1 MNKNYLMLLALV
13 ALGLSACRSDERTP
27 SGGGYLAVR
36 VAADNEVVSAASRAE
51 GDGIPDVGDFSLSI
65 AKENGELVSKWDKFS
80 DYDAEATVVPVG
92 TYTVSAS
99 YGDATTEGFDGL
111 SYAGSTTANV
121 AEGETTDVTID
132 CTINK
137 ARVSISYTDA
147 FKSYFTSYSAYVSSS
162 RGNKIDYTADETRA
176 AYFTPGNLDV
186 YLNVTR
192 PGVSGSVALKVKT
205 LAAEVKHE
213 YRLTMDVDAGTS
225 TLNIIFNDDPE
236 STQNVEF
243 NISDAA
249 LNAPA
254 PTIVAHGFTSDEPM
268 EVVEGG
274 SVEGTLQAYLNAPS
288 GLASC
293 ELVTSSAA
301 LKAQG
306 WPEKVDL
313 MALSAEDQQKLTEL
327 GLVMKG
333 LGSTHDKI
341 ATVEFQNVVPYLY
354 CTGDGNE
361 EHSFTLT
368 ATDVYG
374 KTTEPPLVLNVTS
387 CNNGFAVTLP
397 ESVPYGSNTMSFTM
411 NLEGD
416 ASKVKFYYSAY
427 GADQLFTEDNVSIF
441 SDGTTHTVTL
451 TYPDPLIDT
460 ESDVKFKAEY
470 GSKTIENT
478 FKVEDPAL
486 TLSLKNGDAD
496 VWAVPYLYCTGDGNE
511 EHSFTLTA
519 TDVYGKTTE
528 PPLVLNVTSCNN
540 GFAVTLPESVPY
552 GSNTMSFTMNLEG
565 DASKVKFYYS
575 AYGADQLFTED
586 NVSIFSDGTT
596 HTVTL
601 TYPDPLIDTESDVK
615 FKAEYGSKTIE
626 NTFKV
631 EDPALTL
638 SLKNGDADVWAKHVN
653 FQVAASAKSR
663 SSRTVS
669 ASTIE
674 IQYKD
679 SDDTWKKCENV
690 SFDGQNGFEIK
701 GLISNT
707 SYTFRAVYLQ
717 REYSNEQTIKTEE
730 ELGVPNAGMEEWFS
744 NKIAEDG
751 TDLSGNNKVYWNKWY
766 PWTENDEKSKGW
778 NTLNQTT
785 TQYGAK
791 PSTFLG
797 LPTSPYVGCCYTT
810 NSGTIRTDDKN
821 TGTYAALIRT
831 VGWGKGNTANAFSGN
846 MGTCENVTP
855 GELYLG
861 TYDVASHQPKYGYS
875 FVSRPSAIQFMYK
888 YQPKNAVDWF
898 EVMVEVKDASGNVL
912 ANKTITKTGEVSTYT
927 SEKIE
932 LEYTVAA
939 KAAILSIIFKSSG
952 NENCWGANT
961 DNLNP
966 PPGAN
971 LSDGEYVGS
980 QLYIDDVE
988 LIYEY

>member
-254 PTIVAHGFTSDEPM
+254 PTIVAHGFTSGKAM

-288 GLASC
+288 GLAGC

-374 KTTEPPLVLNVTS
+374 KTTETPLVLNVTS
-387 CNNGFAVTLP
+387 RNNGFAVILP

-427 GADQLFTEDNVSIF
+427 GADQLFTEENVSI
-441 SDGTTHTVTL
+441 SSEGTTHSVTL

-460 ESDVKFKAEY
+460 ESDVKFKAQY
-470 GSKTIENT
+470 GSKTIEKA
-478 FKVEDPAL
+478 FKVEDPEL

-496 VWAVPYLYCTGDGNE
+496 VWAT
-511 EHSFTLTA
+511 
-519 TDVYGKTTE
+519 K
-528 PPLVLNVTSCNN
+528 
-540 GFAVTLPESVPY
+540 
-552 GSNTMSFTMNLEG
+552 
-565 DASKVKFYYS
+565 
-575 AYGADQLFTED
+575 AY
-586 NVSIFSDGTT
+586 V
-596 HTVTL
+596 
-601 TYPDPLIDTESDVK
+601 
-615 FKAEYGSKTIE
+615 
-626 NTFKV
+626 KV
-631 EDPALTL
+631 E
-638 SLKNGDADVWAKHVN
+638 
-653 FQVAASAKSR
+653 ASAKSR
-663 SSRTVS
+663 ASRTIS
-669 ASTIE
+669 SSTVE

-679 SDDTWKKCENV
+679 GEVWKVWPNQSYDSE
-690 SFDGQNGFEIK
+690 K
-701 GLISNT
+701 GLFLLTGMGEGATDTNGVAYTLRAAYKRSGEVVTYSGELPITTEAKTQIPNSGFDDWYTDSKEQWSVGLFKNIKWFFYYPFQQGDEGHWWSTNNERAQAWTVAPVYVTTCPAVIYTYDTRTGEGKAAEIHTSGSGGEYASTSTSMYPESAFAGSIFIGSYSWSDKSEHKSLGHSFNTRPLGLSFWYKYKPYKTDAFKVLVEVKSGETVIAAGEYVPEAYSSEDLEYQQHTISLEYTNSLLKAT
-707 SYTFRAVYLQ
+707 SISVQFLST
-717 REYSNEQTIKTEE
+717 NKTS
-730 ELGVPNAGMEEWFS
+730 F
-744 NKIAEDG
+744 
-751 TDLSGNNKVYWNKWY
+751 
-766 PWTENDEKSKGW
+766 TENDLQKNGTLTLTDCADSW
-778 NTLNQTT
+778 NAHF
-785 TQYGAK
+785 G
-791 PSTFLG
+791 SFL
-797 LPTSPYVGCCYTT
+797 
-810 NSGTIRTDDKN
+810 K
-821 TGTYAALIRT
+821 
-831 VGWGKGNTANAFSGN
+831 
-846 MGTCENVTP
+846 
-855 GELYLG
+855 
-861 TYDVASHQPKYGYS
+861 
-875 FVSRPSAIQFMYK
+875 
-888 YQPKNAVDWF
+888 
-898 EVMVEVKDASGNVL
+898 
-912 ANKTITKTGEVSTYT
+912 
-927 SEKIE
+927 
-932 LEYTVAA
+932 
-939 KAAILSIIFKSSG
+939 
-952 NENCWGANT
+952 
-961 DNLNP
+961 
-966 PPGAN
+966 
-971 LSDGEYVGS
+971 
-980 QLYIDDVE
+980 IDDVE
-988 LIYEY
+988 LIYE

>member
-176 AYFTPGNLDV
+176 AYFTPGDLDV

-254 PTIVAHGFTSDEPM
+254 PTIVAHGFTSDKAM

-288 GLASC
+288 GLAGC

-374 KTTEPPLVLNVTS
+374 KTTETPLVLNVTS
-387 CNNGFAVTLP
+387 RNNGFAVTLP

-427 GADQLFTEDNVSIF
+427 GADQLFTEDNVFIS

-460 ESDVKFKAEY
+460 ESDVKFKAQY
-470 GSKTIENT
+470 GSKTIEKA
-478 FKVEDPAL
+478 FKVEDPEL

-496 VWAVPYLYCTGDGNE
+496 VWAT
-511 EHSFTLTA
+511 
-519 TDVYGKTTE
+519 K
-528 PPLVLNVTSCNN
+528 
-540 GFAVTLPESVPY
+540 
-552 GSNTMSFTMNLEG
+552 
-565 DASKVKFYYS
+565 
-575 AYGADQLFTED
+575 AY
-586 NVSIFSDGTT
+586 V
-596 HTVTL
+596 
-601 TYPDPLIDTESDVK
+601 
-615 FKAEYGSKTIE
+615 
-626 NTFKV
+626 KV
-631 EDPALTL
+631 E
-638 SLKNGDADVWAKHVN
+638 
-653 FQVAASAKSR
+653 ASAKSR
-663 SSRTVS
+663 ASRTIS
-669 ASTIE
+669 SSTVE

-679 SDDTWKKCENV
+679 GEVWKVWPNQSYDSE
-690 SFDGQNGFEIK
+690 K
-701 GLISNT
+701 GLFLLTGMGEGATDTNGVAYTLRAAYKRSGEVVTYSGELPIITEAKTQIPNSGFDDWYTDSKEQWSVGLFKNIKWFFYYPFQQGDEGHWWSTNNERAQAWTVAPVYVTTCPAVIYTYDTRTGEGKAAEIHTSGSGGEYASTSTSMYPKSAFAGSIFIGSYSWSDKSEHKSLGHSFNTRPLGLSFWYKYKPYKTDAFKVLVEVKSGETVIAAGEYVPEAYSSEDLEYQQHTISLEYTNSLLKAT
-707 SYTFRAVYLQ
+707 SISVQFLST
-717 REYSNEQTIKTEE
+717 NKTS
-730 ELGVPNAGMEEWFS
+730 F
-744 NKIAEDG
+744 
-751 TDLSGNNKVYWNKWY
+751 
-766 PWTENDEKSKGW
+766 TENDLQKNGTLTLTDCADSW
-778 NTLNQTT
+778 NAHF
-785 TQYGAK
+785 G
-791 PSTFLG
+791 SFL
-797 LPTSPYVGCCYTT
+797 
-810 NSGTIRTDDKN
+810 K
-821 TGTYAALIRT
+821 
-831 VGWGKGNTANAFSGN
+831 
-846 MGTCENVTP
+846 
-855 GELYLG
+855 
-861 TYDVASHQPKYGYS
+861 
-875 FVSRPSAIQFMYK
+875 
-888 YQPKNAVDWF
+888 
-898 EVMVEVKDASGNVL
+898 
-912 ANKTITKTGEVSTYT
+912 
-927 SEKIE
+927 
-932 LEYTVAA
+932 
-939 KAAILSIIFKSSG
+939 
-952 NENCWGANT
+952 
-961 DNLNP
+961 
-966 PPGAN
+966 
-971 LSDGEYVGS
+971 
-980 QLYIDDVE
+980 IDDVE
-988 LIYEY
+988 LIYE

>member
-111 SYAGSTTANV
+111 SYVGSTTANV

-254 PTIVAHGFTSDEPM
+254 PTIVAHGFTSGEAM
-268 EVVEGG
+268 EVMEGG

-288 GLASC
+288 GLAGC

-374 KTTEPPLVLNVTS
+374 KTTETPLVLNVTS
-387 CNNGFAVTLP
+387 RNNGFAVTLP

-416 ASKVKFYYSAY
+416 ASKVKFYYY
-427 GADQLFTEDNVSIF
+427 NLGAFQLFTSENVSI
-441 SDGTTHTVTL
+441 SSEGTTHIVTL

-470 GSKTIENT
+470 GSKTIEKT
-478 FKVEDPAL
+478 FKVEDPEL
-486 TLSLKNGDAD
+486 TLSLKNGDVD
-496 VWAVPYLYCTGDGNE
+496 VWAT
-511 EHSFTLTA
+511 
-519 TDVYGKTTE
+519 K
-528 PPLVLNVTSCNN
+528 
-540 GFAVTLPESVPY
+540 
-552 GSNTMSFTMNLEG
+552 
-565 DASKVKFYYS
+565 
-575 AYGADQLFTED
+575 AY
-586 NVSIFSDGTT
+586 V
-596 HTVTL
+596 
-601 TYPDPLIDTESDVK
+601 
-615 FKAEYGSKTIE
+615 
-626 NTFKV
+626 KV
-631 EDPALTL
+631 E
-638 SLKNGDADVWAKHVN
+638 
-653 FQVAASAKSR
+653 ASAKSR
-663 SSRTVS
+663 ASRTIS
-669 ASTIE
+669 SSTVE

-679 SDDTWKKCENV
+679 GEVWKVWPNQSYDSE
-690 SFDGQNGFEIK
+690 K
-701 GLISNT
+701 GLFLLTGMGEGATDTNGVAYTLRAAYKRSGEVVTYSGELPITTEAKTQIPNSGFDDWYTDSKEQWSVGLFKNIKWFFYYPFQQGDEGHWWSTNNERAQAWTVAPVYVTTCPAVIYTYDTRTGEGKAAEIHTSGSGGEYASTSTSMYPESAFAGSIFIGSYSWSDKSEHKSLGHSFNT
-707 SYTFRAVYLQ
+707 R
-717 REYSNEQTIKTEE
+717 
-730 ELGVPNAGMEEWFS
+730 P
-744 NKIAEDG
+744 
-751 TDLSGNNKVYWNKWY
+751 
-766 PWTENDEKSKGW
+766 
-778 NTLNQTT
+778 
-785 TQYGAK
+785 
-791 PSTFLG
+791 LG
-797 LPTSPYVGCCYTT
+797 L
-810 NSGTIRTDDKN
+810 
-821 TGTYAALIRT
+821 
-831 VGWGKGNTANAFSGN
+831 
-846 MGTCENVTP
+846 
-855 GELYLG
+855 
-861 TYDVASHQPKYGYS
+861 S
-875 FVSRPSAIQFMYK
+875 FWYK
-888 YQPKNAVDWF
+888 YKPYKTDAFKVL
-898 EVMVEVKDASGNVL
+898 VEVKSG
-912 ANKTITKTGEVSTYT
+912 E
-927 SEKIE
+927 
-932 LEYTVAA
+932 TVIAA
-939 KAAILSIIFKSSG
+939 
-952 NENCWGANT
+952 
-961 DNLNP
+961 P
-966 PPGAN
+966 
-971 LSDGEYVGS
+971 
-980 QLYIDDVE
+980 
-988 LIYEY
+988 

>member
-111 SYAGSTTANV
+111 SYVGSTTANV

-254 PTIVAHGFTSDEPM
+254 PTIVAHGFTSGEAM

-274 SVEGTLQAYLNAPS
+274 SVEGTLQAYLNAPF
-288 GLASC
+288 GLAGC

-374 KTTEPPLVLNVTS
+374 KTTETPLVLNVTS
-387 CNNGFAVTLP
+387 RNNGFAVTLP

-416 ASKVKFYYSAY
+416 ASKVKFYYY
-427 GADQLFTEDNVSIF
+427 NLGAFQLFTSENVSI
-441 SDGTTHTVTL
+441 SSEGTTHTVTL

-470 GSKTIENT
+470 GSKTIEKT
-478 FKVEDPAL
+478 FKVEDPEL
-486 TLSLKNGDAD
+486 TLSLKNGDVD
-496 VWAVPYLYCTGDGNE
+496 VWAT
-511 EHSFTLTA
+511 
-519 TDVYGKTTE
+519 K
-528 PPLVLNVTSCNN
+528 
-540 GFAVTLPESVPY
+540 
-552 GSNTMSFTMNLEG
+552 
-565 DASKVKFYYS
+565 
-575 AYGADQLFTED
+575 AY
-586 NVSIFSDGTT
+586 V
-596 HTVTL
+596 
-601 TYPDPLIDTESDVK
+601 
-615 FKAEYGSKTIE
+615 
-626 NTFKV
+626 KV
-631 EDPALTL
+631 E
-638 SLKNGDADVWAKHVN
+638 
-653 FQVAASAKSR
+653 ASAKSR
-663 SSRTVS
+663 ASRTIS
-669 ASTIE
+669 SSTVE

-679 SDDTWKKCENV
+679 GEVWKVWPNQSYDSE
-690 SFDGQNGFEIK
+690 K
-701 GLISNT
+701 GLFLLTGMGEGATDTNGVAYTLRAAYKRSGEVVTYSGELPITTEAKTQIPNSGFDDWYTDSKEQWSVGLFKNIKWFFYYPFQQGDEGHWWSTNNERAQAWTVAPVYVTTCPAVIYTYDTRTGEGKAAEIHTSGSGGEYASTSTSMYPESAFAGSIFIGSYSWSDKSEHKSLGHSFNTRPLGLSFWYKYKPYKTDAFKVLVEVKSGETVIAAGEYVPEAYSSEDLEYQQHTISLEYTNSLLKAT
-707 SYTFRAVYLQ
+707 SISVQFLST
-717 REYSNEQTIKTEE
+717 NKTS
-730 ELGVPNAGMEEWFS
+730 F
-744 NKIAEDG
+744 
-751 TDLSGNNKVYWNKWY
+751 
-766 PWTENDEKSKGW
+766 TENDLQKNGTLTLTDCADSW
-778 NTLNQTT
+778 NAHF
-785 TQYGAK
+785 G
-791 PSTFLG
+791 SFL
-797 LPTSPYVGCCYTT
+797 
-810 NSGTIRTDDKN
+810 K
-821 TGTYAALIRT
+821 
-831 VGWGKGNTANAFSGN
+831 
-846 MGTCENVTP
+846 
-855 GELYLG
+855 
-861 TYDVASHQPKYGYS
+861 
-875 FVSRPSAIQFMYK
+875 
-888 YQPKNAVDWF
+888 
-898 EVMVEVKDASGNVL
+898 
-912 ANKTITKTGEVSTYT
+912 
-927 SEKIE
+927 
-932 LEYTVAA
+932 
-939 KAAILSIIFKSSG
+939 
-952 NENCWGANT
+952 
-961 DNLNP
+961 
-966 PPGAN
+966 
-971 LSDGEYVGS
+971 
-980 QLYIDDVE
+980 IDDVE
-988 LIYEY
+988 LIYE

>member
-36 VAADNEVVSAASRAE
+36 VAADNEVFSAASRAE

-254 PTIVAHGFTSDEPM
+254 PTIVAHGFTSGEAM

-288 GLASC
+288 GLTSC
-293 ELVTSSAA
+293 DLTTSSAA
-301 LKAQG
+301 LTALG
-306 WPEKVDL
+306 WPAKVDL

-361 EHSFTLT
+361 NHSFTLT

-374 KTTEPPLVLNVTS
+374 KTTKTSLVVTS
-387 CNNGFAVTLP
+387 RNNGFAVTLP

-416 ASKVKFYYSAY
+416 ASKVTFYYFDY
-427 GADQLFTEDNVSIF
+427 GDFQQFDAENVSI
-441 SDGTTHTVTL
+441 SSEGTTHTVTL
-451 TYPDPLIDT
+451 TFPDPLIDT
-460 ESDVKFKAEY
+460 ESDVQFKAEY
-470 GSKTIENT
+470 GSKTIE
-478 FKVEDPAL
+478 
-486 TLSLKNGDAD
+486 
-496 VWAVPYLYCTGDGNE
+496 
-511 EHSFTLTA
+511 
-519 TDVYGKTTE
+519 
-528 PPLVLNVTSCNN
+528 
-540 GFAVTLPESVPY
+540 
-552 GSNTMSFTMNLEG
+552 
-565 DASKVKFYYS
+565 
-575 AYGADQLFTED
+575 
-586 NVSIFSDGTT
+586 
-596 HTVTL
+596 
-601 TYPDPLIDTESDVK
+601 
-615 FKAEYGSKTIE
+615 KA
-626 NTFKV
+626 FKV

-653 FQVAASAKSR
+653 FQVSSNTDDGWVASADN
-663 SSRTVS
+663 V
-669 ASTIE
+669 I
-674 IQYKD
+674 IQYMDNKV
-679 SDDTWKKCENV
+679 WKNV
-690 SFDGQNGFEIK
+690 SFTYSTTGYEVT
-701 GLISNT
+701 GLSSGK
-707 SYTFRAVYLQ
+707 SYTFRVIGKDD
-717 REYSNEQTIKTEE
+717 QTKTSAFVDITTES
-730 ELGVPNAGMEEWFS
+730 ELSVPNAEMEDWHANPQ
-744 NKIAEDG
+744 NKNWEMWYVCN
-751 TDLSGNNKVYWNKWY
+751 SG
-766 PWTENDEKSKGW
+766 ENPVW
-778 NTLNQTT
+778 NTMNQLTT
-785 TQYGAK
+785 SDGGNYRYNA
-791 PSTFLG
+791 
-797 LPTSPYVGCCYTT
+797 
-810 NSGTIRTDDKN
+810 NSGTIRTEGKN
-821 TGTYAALIRT
+821 GGYAARIRA
-831 VGWGKGNTANAFSGN
+831 VGWGRNNAALGSANAKY
-846 MGTCENVTP
+846 GTV

-861 TYDVASHQPKYGYS
+861 YYDSEAKKAVYDGIEFTSRPKSLSFDYKYTPGKGGDQYYAEIVILNKQGDVATEIGRGLLRKGDSVQEWSSTSVDIVYTEEGKKLK
-875 FVSRPSAIQFMYK
+875 ATNMYI
-888 YQPKNAVDWF
+888 V
-898 EVMVEVKDASGNVL
+898 
-912 ANKTITKTGEVSTYT
+912 
-927 SEKIE
+927 
-932 LEYTVAA
+932 
-939 KAAILSIIFKSSG
+939 FKSGDKSDNSSFNTVPGFG
-952 NENCWGANT
+952 NF
-961 DNLNP
+961 
-966 PPGAN
+966 
-971 LSDGEYVGS
+971 SKGEYVGS
-980 QLYIDDVE
+980 EFFVDNIVLN
-988 LIYEY
+988 YE

>member
-111 SYAGSTTANV
+111 SYVGSTTANV

-254 PTIVAHGFTSDEPM
+254 PTIVAHGFTSGEAM
-268 EVVEGG
+268 EVMEGG

-288 GLASC
+288 GLAGC

-374 KTTEPPLVLNVTS
+374 KTTETPLVLNVTS
-387 CNNGFAVTLP
+387 RNNGFAVTLP

-416 ASKVKFYYSAY
+416 ASKVKSYYY
-427 GADQLFTEDNVSIF
+427 NLGAFQLFTSENVSI
-441 SDGTTHTVTL
+441 SSEGTTHIVTL

-470 GSKTIENT
+470 GSKTIEKT
-478 FKVEDPAL
+478 FKVEDPEL
-486 TLSLKNGDAD
+486 TLSLKNGDVD
-496 VWAVPYLYCTGDGNE
+496 VWAT
-511 EHSFTLTA
+511 
-519 TDVYGKTTE
+519 K
-528 PPLVLNVTSCNN
+528 
-540 GFAVTLPESVPY
+540 
-552 GSNTMSFTMNLEG
+552 
-565 DASKVKFYYS
+565 
-575 AYGADQLFTED
+575 AY
-586 NVSIFSDGTT
+586 V
-596 HTVTL
+596 
-601 TYPDPLIDTESDVK
+601 
-615 FKAEYGSKTIE
+615 
-626 NTFKV
+626 KV
-631 EDPALTL
+631 E
-638 SLKNGDADVWAKHVN
+638 
-653 FQVAASAKSR
+653 ASAKSR
-663 SSRTVS
+663 ASRTIS
-669 ASTIE
+669 SSTVE

-679 SDDTWKKCENV
+679 GEVWKVWPNQSYDSE
-690 SFDGQNGFEIK
+690 K
-701 GLISNT
+701 GLFLLTGMGEGATDTNGVAYTLRAAYKRSGEVVTYSGELPITTEAKTQIPNSGFDDWYTDSKEQWSVGLFKNIKWFFYYPFQQGDEGHWWSTNNERAQAWTVAPVYVTTCPAVIYTYDTRTGEGKAAEIHTSGSGGEYASTSTSMYPESAFAGSIFIGSYSWSDKSEHKSLGHSFNTRPLGLSFWYKYKPYKTDAFKVLVEVKSGETVIAAGEYVPEAYSSEDLEYQQHTISLEYTNSLLKAT
-707 SYTFRAVYLQ
+707 SISVQFLST
-717 REYSNEQTIKTEE
+717 NKTS
-730 ELGVPNAGMEEWFS
+730 F
-744 NKIAEDG
+744 
-751 TDLSGNNKVYWNKWY
+751 
-766 PWTENDEKSKGW
+766 TENDLQKNGTLTLTDCADSW
-778 NTLNQTT
+778 NAHF
-785 TQYGAK
+785 G
-791 PSTFLG
+791 SFL
-797 LPTSPYVGCCYTT
+797 
-810 NSGTIRTDDKN
+810 K
-821 TGTYAALIRT
+821 
-831 VGWGKGNTANAFSGN
+831 
-846 MGTCENVTP
+846 
-855 GELYLG
+855 
-861 TYDVASHQPKYGYS
+861 
-875 FVSRPSAIQFMYK
+875 
-888 YQPKNAVDWF
+888 
-898 EVMVEVKDASGNVL
+898 
-912 ANKTITKTGEVSTYT
+912 
-927 SEKIE
+927 
-932 LEYTVAA
+932 
-939 KAAILSIIFKSSG
+939 
-952 NENCWGANT
+952 
-961 DNLNP
+961 
-966 PPGAN
+966 
-971 LSDGEYVGS
+971 
-980 QLYIDDVE
+980 IDDVE
-988 LIYEY
+988 LIYE

>member
-36 VAADNEVVSAASRAE
+36 VAADNEVVSAASRVE
-51 GDGIPDVGDFSLSI
+51 GDGIPDVGDFCLSI

-254 PTIVAHGFTSDEPM
+254 PTIVAHGFTSDEAM
-268 EVVEGG
+268 AVVEGG

-288 GLASC
+288 GLAGC

-374 KTTEPPLVLNVTS
+374 KTTETSLVVTS
-387 CNNGFAVTLP
+387 RNNGFAVTLP

-416 ASKVKFYYSAY
+416 ASKVTFYYFAY
-427 GADQLFTEDNVSIF
+427 GAEQSFNAENVSIS

-460 ESDVKFKAEY
+460 ESDVKFKAQY
-470 GSKTIENT
+470 GSKTIEKA
-478 FKVEDPAL
+478 FKVEDP
-486 TLSLKNGDAD
+486 
-496 VWAVPYLYCTGDGNE
+496 E
-511 EHSFTLTA
+511 
-519 TDVYGKTTE
+519 
-528 PPLVLNVTSCNN
+528 
-540 GFAVTLPESVPY
+540 
-552 GSNTMSFTMNLEG
+552 
-565 DASKVKFYYS
+565 
-575 AYGADQLFTED
+575 
-586 NVSIFSDGTT
+586 
-596 HTVTL
+596 
-601 TYPDPLIDTESDVK
+601 
-615 FKAEYGSKTIE
+615 
-626 NTFKV
+626 
-631 EDPALTL
+631 LTL

-653 FQVAASAKSR
+653 FQVSSNTDDGWVASADN
-663 SSRTVS
+663 V
-669 ASTIE
+669 I
-674 IQYKD
+674 IQYMDNKV
-679 SDDTWKKCENV
+679 WKNV
-690 SFDGQNGFEIK
+690 SFTYSTTGYEVTGLSSGQ
-701 GLISNT
+701 
-707 SYTFRAVYLQ
+707 SYTFRVIGKDD
-717 REYSNEQTIKTEE
+717 QTKTSAFVDITTES
-730 ELGVPNAGMEEWFS
+730 ELSVPNAEMEDWHANPQ
-744 NKIAEDG
+744 NKNWEMWYVCN
-751 TDLSGNNKVYWNKWY
+751 SG
-766 PWTENDEKSKGW
+766 ENPVW
-778 NTLNQTT
+778 NTMNQLTT
-785 TQYGAK
+785 SDGGNYRYNA
-791 PSTFLG
+791 
-797 LPTSPYVGCCYTT
+797 
-810 NSGTIRTDDKN
+810 NSGTIRTDGKN
-821 TGTYAALIRT
+821 GGYAARIRA
-831 VGWGKGNTANAFSGN
+831 VGWGRNNAALGSANAKY
-846 MGTCENVTP
+846 GTV

-861 TYDVASHQPKYGYS
+861 YYDSEAKKAVYDGIEFTSRPKSLSFDYKYTPGKGGDQYYAEIVILNKQGDVATEIGRGLLRKGDSVQEWSSTSVDIVYTEEGKKLK
-875 FVSRPSAIQFMYK
+875 ATNMYI
-888 YQPKNAVDWF
+888 V
-898 EVMVEVKDASGNVL
+898 
-912 ANKTITKTGEVSTYT
+912 
-927 SEKIE
+927 
-932 LEYTVAA
+932 
-939 KAAILSIIFKSSG
+939 FKSGDKSD
-952 NENCWGANT
+952 NSSFNT
-961 DNLNP
+961 V
-966 PPGAN
+966 PGFGN
-971 LSDGEYVGS
+971 LSKGEYVGS
-980 QLYIDDVE
+980 EFFVDNIVLN
-988 LIYEY
+988 YE

>member
-254 PTIVAHGFTSDEPM
+254 PTIVAHGFTSGEEPM

-288 GLASC
+288 GLAGC

-361 EHSFTLT
+361 KHSFTLT

-387 CNNGFAVTLP
+387 RNNGFAVTLP

-416 ASKVKFYYSAY
+416 ASKVKFYYFAY
-427 GADQLFTEDNVSIF
+427 GAEQSFNAENVSI
-441 SDGTTHTVTL
+441 SSEGTTHTVTL

-460 ESDVKFKAEY
+460 ESDVQFKAEY
-470 GSKTIENT
+470 GSKTIE
-478 FKVEDPAL
+478 K
-486 TLSLKNGDAD
+486 
-496 VWAVPYLYCTGDGNE
+496 
-511 EHSFTLTA
+511 
-519 TDVYGKTTE
+519 
-528 PPLVLNVTSCNN
+528 
-540 GFAVTLPESVPY
+540 
-552 GSNTMSFTMNLEG
+552 
-565 DASKVKFYYS
+565 
-575 AYGADQLFTED
+575 
-586 NVSIFSDGTT
+586 
-596 HTVTL
+596 
-601 TYPDPLIDTESDVK
+601 
-615 FKAEYGSKTIE
+615 
-626 NTFKV
+626 TFKV

-653 FQVAASAKSR
+653 FQVSSNTDDGWVASADN
-663 SSRTVS
+663 V
-669 ASTIE
+669 I
-674 IQYKD
+674 IQYMDNKA
-679 SDDTWKKCENV
+679 WKNV
-690 SFDGQNGFEIK
+690 SFTYSTTGYVVTGLSSGQ
-701 GLISNT
+701 
-707 SYTFRAVYLQ
+707 SYTFRVIGKDD
-717 REYSNEQTIKTEE
+717 QTKTSAFVDITTES
-730 ELGVPNAGMEEWFS
+730 ELSVPNAEMEDWHANPQ
-744 NKIAEDG
+744 NKNWEMWYVCN
-751 TDLSGNNKVYWNKWY
+751 SG
-766 PWTENDEKSKGW
+766 ENPVW
-778 NTLNQTT
+778 NTMNQLTT
-785 TQYGAK
+785 SDGGNYRYNA
-791 PSTFLG
+791 
-797 LPTSPYVGCCYTT
+797 
-810 NSGTIRTDDKN
+810 NSGTIRTDGKN
-821 TGTYAALIRT
+821 GGYAARIRA
-831 VGWGKGNTANAFSGN
+831 VGWGRNNAALGSANAKY
-846 MGTCENVTP
+846 GTV

-861 TYDVASHQPKYGYS
+861 YYDSEAKKAVYDGIEFTSRPKSLSFDYKYTPGKGGDQYYAEIVILNKQGDVATEIGRGLLRKGDSVQEWSSTSVDIVYTEEGKKLK
-875 FVSRPSAIQFMYK
+875 ATNMYI
-888 YQPKNAVDWF
+888 V
-898 EVMVEVKDASGNVL
+898 
-912 ANKTITKTGEVSTYT
+912 
-927 SEKIE
+927 
-932 LEYTVAA
+932 
-939 KAAILSIIFKSSG
+939 FKSGDKSD
-952 NENCWGANT
+952 NSSFNT
-961 DNLNP
+961 VPNF
-966 PPGAN
+966 GN
-971 LSDGEYVGS
+971 LSKGEYVGS
-980 QLYIDDVE
+980 EFFVDNIVLN
-988 LIYEY
+988 YE

>member
-254 PTIVAHGFTSDEPM
+254 PTIVAHGFTSDEAM

-274 SVEGTLQAYLNAPS
+274 SVEGTLQAYLNVPS
-288 GLASC
+288 GLAGC

-361 EHSFTLT
+361 VHSFTLT

-374 KTTEPPLVLNVTS
+374 KTTETPLVLNVTS
-387 CNNGFAVTLP
+387 RNNGFAVTLP

-416 ASKVKFYYSAY
+416 ASKVKFYYFNLSDFQPFDA
-427 GADQLFTEDNVSIF
+427 ENVSI
-441 SDGTTHTVTL
+441 SSVGTTHTVTL
-451 TYPDPLIDT
+451 TFPDPLIDT
-460 ESDVKFKAEY
+460 ESDVQFKAEY
-470 GSKTIENT
+470 GSKTIEKT

-496 VWAVPYLYCTGDGNE
+496 VWAT
-511 EHSFTLTA
+511 
-519 TDVYGKTTE
+519 K
-528 PPLVLNVTSCNN
+528 
-540 GFAVTLPESVPY
+540 
-552 GSNTMSFTMNLEG
+552 
-565 DASKVKFYYS
+565 
-575 AYGADQLFTED
+575 AY
-586 NVSIFSDGTT
+586 V
-596 HTVTL
+596 
-601 TYPDPLIDTESDVK
+601 
-615 FKAEYGSKTIE
+615 
-626 NTFKV
+626 KV
-631 EDPALTL
+631 E
-638 SLKNGDADVWAKHVN
+638 
-653 FQVAASAKSR
+653 ASAKSR
-663 SSRTVS
+663 VSRTIS
-669 ASTIE
+669 SSTVE

-679 SDDTWKKCENV
+679 GEVWKVWPNQSYDSEKGLFLLTGMGEGATDTNGVAYTLRAAYKRGGETVTYSGELPIITEAKAQVGNA
-690 SFDGQNGFEIK
+690 GFEEW
-701 GLISNT
+701 
-707 SYTFRAVYLQ
+707 SYTEKYKSGAGAK
-717 REYSNEQTIKTEE
+717 TIR
-730 ELGVPNAGMEEWFS
+730 VFNICAD
-744 NKIAEDG
+744 N
-751 TDLSGNNKVYWNKWY
+751 
-766 PWTENDEKSKGW
+766 ENDKWWDSRNALTTSSSK
-778 NTLNQTT
+778 
-785 TQYGAK
+785 
-791 PSTFLG
+791 
-797 LPTSPYVGCCYTT
+797 TSWMYAVI
-810 NSGTIRTDDKN
+810 SGTVPVSESATWGASQHLNNHDNQNLSIAP
-821 TGTYAALIRT
+821 YAENNAMEIST
-831 VGWGKGNTANAFSGN
+831 VGWGDNSWTNFGHNTEHRTAGCLFI
-846 MGTCENVTP
+846 
-855 GELYLG
+855 G
-861 TYDVASHQPKYGYS
+861 TYDLGSQKENFGHAFS
-875 FVSRPSAIQFMYK
+875 SRPTKIHFQYRFYSYNNESAKAYAIIYD
-888 YQPKNAVDWF
+888 VDKG
-898 EVMVEVKDASGNVL
+898 EIGQGELLISASTN
-912 ANKTITKTGEVSTYT
+912 NTYT
-927 SEKIE
+927 LGEILMDYSVVK
-932 LEYTVAA
+932 
-939 KAAILSIIFKSSG
+939 KAAYITIVFLSSSSDSPSTKDVQG
-952 NENCWGANT
+952 
-961 DNLNP
+961 
-966 PPGAN
+966 
-971 LSDGEYVGS
+971 SDGAFKGYGDSRHIGS
-980 QLYIDDVE
+980 ILTVDDVE
-988 LIYEY
+988 LIYE

>member
-1 MNKNYLMLLALV
+1 MKTIRMNKNYLMLLALV

-254 PTIVAHGFTSDEPM
+254 PTIVAHGFTSGEAM

-288 GLASC
+288 GLAGC

-374 KTTEPPLVLNVTS
+374 KTTETPLVLNVTS
-387 CNNGFAVTLP
+387 RNNGFAVTLP

-416 ASKVKFYYSAY
+416 ASKVKFYYY
-427 GADQLFTEDNVSIF
+427 NLGAFQLFTSENVSI
-441 SDGTTHTVTL
+441 SSEGTTHIVTL

-470 GSKTIENT
+470 GSKTIEKT
-478 FKVEDPAL
+478 FKVEDPEL
-486 TLSLKNGDAD
+486 TLSLKNGDVD
-496 VWAVPYLYCTGDGNE
+496 VWAT
-511 EHSFTLTA
+511 
-519 TDVYGKTTE
+519 K
-528 PPLVLNVTSCNN
+528 
-540 GFAVTLPESVPY
+540 
-552 GSNTMSFTMNLEG
+552 
-565 DASKVKFYYS
+565 
-575 AYGADQLFTED
+575 AY
-586 NVSIFSDGTT
+586 V
-596 HTVTL
+596 
-601 TYPDPLIDTESDVK
+601 
-615 FKAEYGSKTIE
+615 
-626 NTFKV
+626 KV
-631 EDPALTL
+631 E
-638 SLKNGDADVWAKHVN
+638 
-653 FQVAASAKSR
+653 ASAKSR
-663 SSRTVS
+663 ASRTIS
-669 ASTIE
+669 SSTVE

-679 SDDTWKKCENV
+679 GEVWKVWPNQSYDSE
-690 SFDGQNGFEIK
+690 K
-701 GLISNT
+701 GLFLLTGMGEGATDTNGVAYTLRAAYKRSGEVVTYSGELPITTEAKTQIPNSGFDDWYTDSKEQWSVGLFKNIKWFFYYPFQQGDEGHWWSTNNERAQAWTVAPVYVTTCPAVIYTYDTRTGEGKAAEIHTSGSGGEYASTSTSMYPESAFAGSIFIGSYSWSDKSEHKSLGHSFNTRPLGLSFWYKYKPYKTDAFKVLVEVKSGETVIAAGEYVPEAYSSEDLEYQQHTISLEYTNSLLKAT
-707 SYTFRAVYLQ
+707 SISVQFLST
-717 REYSNEQTIKTEE
+717 NKTS
-730 ELGVPNAGMEEWFS
+730 F
-744 NKIAEDG
+744 
-751 TDLSGNNKVYWNKWY
+751 
-766 PWTENDEKSKGW
+766 TENDLQKNGTLTLTDCADSW
-778 NTLNQTT
+778 NAHF
-785 TQYGAK
+785 G
-791 PSTFLG
+791 SFL
-797 LPTSPYVGCCYTT
+797 
-810 NSGTIRTDDKN
+810 K
-821 TGTYAALIRT
+821 
-831 VGWGKGNTANAFSGN
+831 
-846 MGTCENVTP
+846 
-855 GELYLG
+855 
-861 TYDVASHQPKYGYS
+861 
-875 FVSRPSAIQFMYK
+875 
-888 YQPKNAVDWF
+888 
-898 EVMVEVKDASGNVL
+898 
-912 ANKTITKTGEVSTYT
+912 
-927 SEKIE
+927 
-932 LEYTVAA
+932 
-939 KAAILSIIFKSSG
+939 
-952 NENCWGANT
+952 
-961 DNLNP
+961 
-966 PPGAN
+966 
-971 LSDGEYVGS
+971 
-980 QLYIDDVE
+980 IDDVE
-988 LIYEY
+988 LIYE

>member
-254 PTIVAHGFTSDEPM
+254 PTIVAHGFTSGEAM

-288 GLASC
+288 GLAGC
-293 ELVTSSAA
+293 KLVTSSAA

-306 WPEKVDL
+306 WPEEVDL

-374 KTTEPPLVLNVTS
+374 KTTEKTPLVLNVTS
-387 CNNGFAVTLP
+387 RNNGFAVTLP
-397 ESVPYGSNTMSFTM
+397 ESVPYGSNRMSFTM

-416 ASKVKFYYSAY
+416 ASKVKFYYFDFGYFQQFDAK
-427 GADQLFTEDNVSIF
+427 NVSI
-441 SDGTTHTVTL
+441 SSEGTTHTVTL

-460 ESDVKFKAEY
+460 ESDVQFKAEY
-470 GSKTIENT
+470 GSKTIE
-478 FKVEDPAL
+478 K
-486 TLSLKNGDAD
+486 
-496 VWAVPYLYCTGDGNE
+496 
-511 EHSFTLTA
+511 
-519 TDVYGKTTE
+519 
-528 PPLVLNVTSCNN
+528 
-540 GFAVTLPESVPY
+540 
-552 GSNTMSFTMNLEG
+552 
-565 DASKVKFYYS
+565 
-575 AYGADQLFTED
+575 
-586 NVSIFSDGTT
+586 
-596 HTVTL
+596 
-601 TYPDPLIDTESDVK
+601 
-615 FKAEYGSKTIE
+615 
-626 NTFKV
+626 TFKV

-653 FQVAASAKSR
+653 FQVSSNTDDGWVASADN
-663 SSRTVS
+663 V
-669 ASTIE
+669 I
-674 IQYKD
+674 IQYMDNKV
-679 SDDTWKKCENV
+679 WKNV
-690 SFDGQNGFEIK
+690 SFTYSTTGYVVTGLSSGQ
-701 GLISNT
+701 
-707 SYTFRAVYLQ
+707 SYTFRVIGKDD
-717 REYSNEQTIKTEE
+717 QTKTSAFVDITTES
-730 ELGVPNAGMEEWFS
+730 ELSVPNAEMEDWHANPQ
-744 NKIAEDG
+744 NKNWEMWYVCK
-751 TDLSGNNKVYWNKWY
+751 SG
-766 PWTENDEKSKGW
+766 ENPVW
-778 NTLNQTT
+778 NTMNQLTT
-785 TQYGAK
+785 SDGGNYRYNA
-791 PSTFLG
+791 
-797 LPTSPYVGCCYTT
+797 
-810 NSGTIRTDDKN
+810 NSGTIRTDGKN
-821 TGTYAALIRT
+821 GGYAARIRA
-831 VGWGKGNTANAFSGN
+831 VGWGRNNAAVGSANAKY
-846 MGTCENVTP
+846 GTV

-861 TYDVASHQPKYGYS
+861 YYDSEAKKAVYDGIE
-875 FVSRPSAIQFMYK
+875 FTSRPKSLSFDYK
-888 YQPKNAVDWF
+888 YTPGKGGDQYYAEIVILNKQGDGATEIGRGLLRKGDSVQEWSSANVDI
-898 EVMVEVKDASGNVL
+898 V
-912 ANKTITKTGEVSTYT
+912 YT
-927 SEKIE
+927 EEGKK
-932 LEYTVAA
+932 L
-939 KAAILSIIFKSSG
+939 KATNMYIVFKSGDKSD
-952 NENCWGANT
+952 NSSFNT
-961 DNLNP
+961 VP
-966 PPGAN
+966 SFGN
-971 LSDGEYVGS
+971 LSNGEYVGS
-980 QLYIDDVE
+980 EFFVDNIVLN
-988 LIYEY
+988 YE

>member
-1 MNKNYLMLLALV
+1 MNKNYLMLLALA
-13 ALGLSACRSDERTP
+13 ALGLSACRSDESTP
-27 SGGGYLAVR
+27 SGGGYLAVK
-36 VAADNEVVSAASRAE
+36 VAANNEVVSAASRAE
-51 GDGIPDVGDFSLSI
+51 GDGVPDAGDFSLSI
-65 AKENGELVSKWDKFS
+65 TKENGELVSKWDKFS
-80 DYDAEATVVPVG
+80 EYDAESTVVPVG

-111 SYAGSTTANV
+111 SYAGSATANV
-121 AEGETTDVTID
+121 TEGETTDVTID

-137 ARVSISYTDA
+137 SRVSISYTDA
-147 FKSYFTSYSAYVSSS
+147 FKSYFSDYSAYVSSS

-176 AYFTPGNLDV
+176 AYFVPGSLDV

-192 PGVSGSVALKVKT
+192 PGVSAPVTLKVKT

-225 TLNIIFNDDPE
+225 TLNVIFNDDPE

-254 PTIVAHGFTSDEPM
+254 PTVVAHGFTSGTGL

-288 GLASC
+288 GLTSC
-293 ELVTSSAA
+293 DLVTSSAA
-301 LKAQG
+301 LTALG
-306 WPEKVDL
+306 WPAKVDL
-313 MALSAEDQQKLTEL
+313 MALSAEDQQKLTGL
-327 GLVMKG
+327 GLLMKG
-333 LGSTHDKI
+333 LGSNHDKI

-361 EHSFTLT
+361 DHTFTLT
-368 ATDVYG
+368 ATDAYG
-374 KTTEPPLVLNVTS
+374 KVTETPLVLKVTTR
-387 CNNGFAVTLP
+387 NNGFGATVP
-397 ESVPYGSNTMSFTM
+397 EYVPYGSNTLTFPMT
-411 NLEGD
+411 LEGD
-416 ASKVKFYYSAY
+416 ASKVKFYYWSY
-427 GADQLFTEDNVSIF
+427 GAYQQFTADNVSI
-441 SDGTTHTVTL
+441 SSEGNTHTVTL
-451 TYPDPLIDT
+451 TYSESMIDT
-460 ESDVKFKAEY
+460 ETEMKLKAEY
-470 GSKTIENT
+470 GSKSFEKT
-478 FKVEDPAL
+478 FKVEDPE
-486 TLSLKNGDAD
+486 LK
-496 VWAVPYLYCTGDGNE
+496 
-511 EHSFTLTA
+511 
-519 TDVYGKTTE
+519 
-528 PPLVLNVTSCNN
+528 
-540 GFAVTLPESVPY
+540 
-552 GSNTMSFTMNLEG
+552 
-565 DASKVKFYYS
+565 
-575 AYGADQLFTED
+575 
-586 NVSIFSDGTT
+586 
-596 HTVTL
+596 
-601 TYPDPLIDTESDVK
+601 
-615 FKAEYGSKTIE
+615 
-626 NTFKV
+626 
-631 EDPALTL
+631 L

-653 FQVAASAKSR
+653 FQVVASAKSR

-679 SDDTWKKCENV
+679 SDDAWKKWENV

-701 GLISNT
+701 GLTSNA

-766 PWTENDEKSKGW
+766 PWTENDETSKGW

-791 PSTFLG
+791 PSTFMS
-797 LPTSPYVGCCYTT
+797 LPISPYVGCCYTT

-875 FVSRPSAIQFMYK
+875 FASRPAAIQFMYK
-888 YQPKNAVDWF
+888 YMPKNSVDWF

-912 ANKTITKTGEVSTYT
+912 ANKTITKTGEVSAYT
-927 SEKIE
+927 REKIE

-939 KAAILSIIFKSSG
+939 KAAMLSIIFKSSG

-966 PPGAN
+966 PPARN

-988 LIYEY
+988 LIYE

>member
-36 VAADNEVVSAASRAE
+36 VAADNEVFSAASRAE

-254 PTIVAHGFTSDEPM
+254 PTIVAHGFTSGEAM

-288 GLASC
+288 GLTSC
-293 ELVTSSAA
+293 DLTTSSAA
-301 LKAQG
+301 LTALG
-306 WPEKVDL
+306 WPAKVDL

-354 CTGDGNE
+354 CTGDRNE
-361 EHSFTLT
+361 NHSFTLT

-374 KTTEPPLVLNVTS
+374 KTTKTSLVVTS
-387 CNNGFAVTLP
+387 RNNGFAVTLP

-416 ASKVKFYYSAY
+416 ASKVTFYYFDY
-427 GADQLFTEDNVSIF
+427 GDFQQFDAENVSI
-441 SDGTTHTVTL
+441 SSEGTTHTVTL
-451 TYPDPLIDT
+451 TFPDPLIDT
-460 ESDVKFKAEY
+460 ESDVQFKAEY
-470 GSKTIENT
+470 GSKTIE
-478 FKVEDPAL
+478 
-486 TLSLKNGDAD
+486 
-496 VWAVPYLYCTGDGNE
+496 
-511 EHSFTLTA
+511 
-519 TDVYGKTTE
+519 
-528 PPLVLNVTSCNN
+528 
-540 GFAVTLPESVPY
+540 
-552 GSNTMSFTMNLEG
+552 
-565 DASKVKFYYS
+565 
-575 AYGADQLFTED
+575 
-586 NVSIFSDGTT
+586 
-596 HTVTL
+596 
-601 TYPDPLIDTESDVK
+601 
-615 FKAEYGSKTIE
+615 KA
-626 NTFKV
+626 FKV

-653 FQVAASAKSR
+653 FQVSSNTDDGWVASADN
-663 SSRTVS
+663 V
-669 ASTIE
+669 I
-674 IQYKD
+674 IQYMDNKA
-679 SDDTWKKCENV
+679 WKNV
-690 SFDGQNGFEIK
+690 SFTYSTTGYVVTGLSSGQ
-701 GLISNT
+701 
-707 SYTFRAVYLQ
+707 SYTFRVIGKDD
-717 REYSNEQTIKTEE
+717 QTKTSAFVDITTES
-730 ELGVPNAGMEEWFS
+730 ELSVPNAEMEDWHANPQ
-744 NKIAEDG
+744 NKNWEMWYVCN
-751 TDLSGNNKVYWNKWY
+751 SG
-766 PWTENDEKSKGW
+766 ENPVW
-778 NTLNQTT
+778 NTMNQLTT
-785 TQYGAK
+785 SDGGNYRYNA
-791 PSTFLG
+791 
-797 LPTSPYVGCCYTT
+797 
-810 NSGTIRTDDKN
+810 NSGTIRTDGKN
-821 TGTYAALIRT
+821 GGYAARIRA
-831 VGWGKGNTANAFSGN
+831 VGWGRNNAALGSANAKY
-846 MGTCENVTP
+846 GTV

-861 TYDVASHQPKYGYS
+861 YYDSEAKKAVYDGIEFTSRPKSLSFDYKYTPGKGGDQYYAEIVILNKQGDVATEIGRGLLRKGDSVQEWSSTSVDIVYTEEGKKLK
-875 FVSRPSAIQFMYK
+875 ATNMYI
-888 YQPKNAVDWF
+888 V
-898 EVMVEVKDASGNVL
+898 
-912 ANKTITKTGEVSTYT
+912 
-927 SEKIE
+927 
-932 LEYTVAA
+932 
-939 KAAILSIIFKSSG
+939 FKSGDKSD
-952 NENCWGANT
+952 NSSFNT
-961 DNLNP
+961 VPNF
-966 PPGAN
+966 GN
-971 LSDGEYVGS
+971 LSKGEYVGS
-980 QLYIDDVE
+980 EFFVDNIVLN
-988 LIYEY
+988 YE

>member
-36 VAADNEVVSAASRAE
+36 VAADNEVVSATSRAE

-147 FKSYFTSYSAYVSSS
+147 FKSYFTSYSAYISSS

-254 PTIVAHGFTSDEPM
+254 PTIVAHGFTSGEAM

-288 GLASC
+288 GLAGC

-374 KTTEPPLVLNVTS
+374 KTTETPLVLNVTS
-387 CNNGFAVTLP
+387 RNNGFAVTLP

-427 GADQLFTEDNVSIF
+427 GADQLFTEDNVFIS

-451 TYPDPLIDT
+451 IYPDPLIDT

-470 GSKTIENT
+470 GSKTIEKT
-478 FKVEDPAL
+478 FKVEDPEL

-496 VWAVPYLYCTGDGNE
+496 VWAT
-511 EHSFTLTA
+511 
-519 TDVYGKTTE
+519 K
-528 PPLVLNVTSCNN
+528 
-540 GFAVTLPESVPY
+540 
-552 GSNTMSFTMNLEG
+552 
-565 DASKVKFYYS
+565 
-575 AYGADQLFTED
+575 AY
-586 NVSIFSDGTT
+586 V
-596 HTVTL
+596 
-601 TYPDPLIDTESDVK
+601 
-615 FKAEYGSKTIE
+615 
-626 NTFKV
+626 KV
-631 EDPALTL
+631 E
-638 SLKNGDADVWAKHVN
+638 
-653 FQVAASAKSR
+653 ASAKSR
-663 SSRTVS
+663 ASRTIS
-669 ASTIE
+669 SSTVE

-679 SDDTWKKCENV
+679 GEVWKVWPNQSYDSE
-690 SFDGQNGFEIK
+690 K
-701 GLISNT
+701 GLFLLTGMGEGATDTNGVAYTLRAAYKRSGEVVTYSGELPITTEAKTQIPNSGFDDWYTDSKEQWSVGLFKNIKWFFYYPYQQGDEGHWWSTNNERAQAWTVAPVYVTTCPAVIYTYDTRTGEGKAAEIHTSGSGGEYASTSTSMYPESAFAGSIFIGSYSWSDKSEHKSLGHSFNTRPLGLSFWYKYKPYKTDAFKVLVEVKSGETVIAAGEYVPEAYSSEDLEYQQHTISLEYTNSLLKAT
-707 SYTFRAVYLQ
+707 SISVQFLST
-717 REYSNEQTIKTEE
+717 NKTS
-730 ELGVPNAGMEEWFS
+730 F
-744 NKIAEDG
+744 
-751 TDLSGNNKVYWNKWY
+751 
-766 PWTENDEKSKGW
+766 TENDLQKNGTLTLTDCADSW
-778 NTLNQTT
+778 NAHF
-785 TQYGAK
+785 G
-791 PSTFLG
+791 SFL
-797 LPTSPYVGCCYTT
+797 
-810 NSGTIRTDDKN
+810 K
-821 TGTYAALIRT
+821 
-831 VGWGKGNTANAFSGN
+831 
-846 MGTCENVTP
+846 
-855 GELYLG
+855 
-861 TYDVASHQPKYGYS
+861 
-875 FVSRPSAIQFMYK
+875 
-888 YQPKNAVDWF
+888 
-898 EVMVEVKDASGNVL
+898 
-912 ANKTITKTGEVSTYT
+912 
-927 SEKIE
+927 
-932 LEYTVAA
+932 
-939 KAAILSIIFKSSG
+939 
-952 NENCWGANT
+952 
-961 DNLNP
+961 
-966 PPGAN
+966 
-971 LSDGEYVGS
+971 
-980 QLYIDDVE
+980 IDDVE
-988 LIYEY
+988 LIYE

>member
-254 PTIVAHGFTSDEPM
+254 PTIVAHGFTSGKAM

-288 GLASC
+288 GLAGC
-293 ELVTSSAA
+293 KLVTSSAA

-306 WPEKVDL
+306 WPEEVDL
-313 MALSAEDQQKLTEL
+313 VALSAEDQQKLTEL

-361 EHSFTLT
+361 NHSFTLT

-374 KTTEPPLVLNVTS
+374 KTTETSLVLKITS
-387 CNNGFAVTLP
+387 RNNGFAVTLP

-416 ASKVKFYYSAY
+416 ASKVTFYYFDY
-427 GADQLFTEDNVSIF
+427 GDFQQFDAENVSI
-441 SDGTTHTVTL
+441 SSEGTTHTVTL
-451 TYPDPLIDT
+451 TFPDPLIDT
-460 ESDVKFKAEY
+460 ESDVQFKAEY
-470 GSKTIENT
+470 GSKTIEKA
-478 FKVEDPAL
+478 FKVEDP
-486 TLSLKNGDAD
+486 
-496 VWAVPYLYCTGDGNE
+496 E
-511 EHSFTLTA
+511 
-519 TDVYGKTTE
+519 
-528 PPLVLNVTSCNN
+528 
-540 GFAVTLPESVPY
+540 
-552 GSNTMSFTMNLEG
+552 
-565 DASKVKFYYS
+565 
-575 AYGADQLFTED
+575 
-586 NVSIFSDGTT
+586 
-596 HTVTL
+596 
-601 TYPDPLIDTESDVK
+601 
-615 FKAEYGSKTIE
+615 
-626 NTFKV
+626 
-631 EDPALTL
+631 LTL

-653 FQVAASAKSR
+653 FQVSSNTDDGWVASADN
-663 SSRTVS
+663 V
-669 ASTIE
+669 I
-674 IQYKD
+674 IQYMDNKV
-679 SDDTWKKCENV
+679 WKNV
-690 SFDGQNGFEIK
+690 SFTYSTTGYEVTGLSSGQ
-701 GLISNT
+701 
-707 SYTFRAVYLQ
+707 SYTFRVIGKDD
-717 REYSNEQTIKTEE
+717 QTKTSAFVDITTES
-730 ELGVPNAGMEEWFS
+730 ELSVPNAGMEDWHANPQ
-744 NKIAEDG
+744 NKNWE
-751 TDLSGNNKVYWNKWY
+751 LWYVCNSG
-766 PWTENDEKSKGW
+766 ENPVW
-778 NTLNQTT
+778 NTMNQLTT
-785 TQYGAK
+785 SDGGNYRYNA
-791 PSTFLG
+791 
-797 LPTSPYVGCCYTT
+797 
-810 NSGTIRTDDKN
+810 NSGTIRTEGKN
-821 TGTYAALIRT
+821 GGYAARIRA
-831 VGWGKGNTANAFSGN
+831 VGWGRNNAAVGSANAKY
-846 MGTCENVTP
+846 GTV

-861 TYDVASHQPKYGYS
+861 YYDSEAKKAVYDGIEFTSRPKSLSFDYKYTPGKGGDQYYAEIVILNKQGDVATEIGRGLLRKGNSVQEWSSTSVDIVYTEEGKKLK
-875 FVSRPSAIQFMYK
+875 ATNMYI
-888 YQPKNAVDWF
+888 V
-898 EVMVEVKDASGNVL
+898 
-912 ANKTITKTGEVSTYT
+912 
-927 SEKIE
+927 
-932 LEYTVAA
+932 
-939 KAAILSIIFKSSG
+939 FKSGDKSD
-952 NENCWGANT
+952 NSSFNT
-961 DNLNP
+961 VP
-966 PPGAN
+966 SFGN
-971 LSDGEYVGS
+971 LSKGEYVGS
-980 QLYIDDVE
+980 EFFVDNIVLN
-988 LIYEY
+988 YE

>member
-1 MNKNYLMLLALV
+1 MKTIRMNKNYLMLLALV

-254 PTIVAHGFTSDEPM
+254 PTIVAHGFTSGEAM

-288 GLASC
+288 GLAGC

-374 KTTEPPLVLNVTS
+374 KTTETPLVLNVTS
-387 CNNGFAVTLP
+387 RNNGFAVTLP

-416 ASKVKFYYSAY
+416 ASKVKFYYY
-427 GADQLFTEDNVSIF
+427 NLGAFQLFTSENVSI
-441 SDGTTHTVTL
+441 SSEGTTHIVTL

-470 GSKTIENT
+470 GSKTIEKT
-478 FKVEDPAL
+478 FKVEDPEL
-486 TLSLKNGDAD
+486 TLSLKNGDVD
-496 VWAVPYLYCTGDGNE
+496 VWAT
-511 EHSFTLTA
+511 
-519 TDVYGKTTE
+519 K
-528 PPLVLNVTSCNN
+528 
-540 GFAVTLPESVPY
+540 
-552 GSNTMSFTMNLEG
+552 
-565 DASKVKFYYS
+565 
-575 AYGADQLFTED
+575 AY
-586 NVSIFSDGTT
+586 V
-596 HTVTL
+596 
-601 TYPDPLIDTESDVK
+601 
-615 FKAEYGSKTIE
+615 
-626 NTFKV
+626 KV
-631 EDPALTL
+631 E
-638 SLKNGDADVWAKHVN
+638 
-653 FQVAASAKSR
+653 ASAKSR
-663 SSRTVS
+663 ASRTIS
-669 ASTIE
+669 SSTVE

-679 SDDTWKKCENV
+679 GEVWKVWPNQSYDSE
-690 SFDGQNGFEIK
+690 K
-701 GLISNT
+701 GLFLLTGMGEGATDTNGVAYTLRAAYKRGGEVVTYSGELPITTEAKTQIPNSGFDDWYTDSKEQWSVGLFKNIKWFFYYPFQQGDEGHWWSTNNERAQAWTVAPVYVTTCPAVIYTYDTRTGEGKAAEIHTSGSGGEYASTSTSMYPESAFAGSIFIGSYSWSDKSEHKSLGHSFNTRPLGLSFWYKYKPYKTDAFKVLVEVKSGETVIAAGEYVPEAYSSEDLEYQQHTISLEYTNSLLKAT
-707 SYTFRAVYLQ
+707 SISVQFLST
-717 REYSNEQTIKTEE
+717 NKTS
-730 ELGVPNAGMEEWFS
+730 F
-744 NKIAEDG
+744 
-751 TDLSGNNKVYWNKWY
+751 
-766 PWTENDEKSKGW
+766 TENDLQKNGTLTLTDCADSW
-778 NTLNQTT
+778 NAHF
-785 TQYGAK
+785 G
-791 PSTFLG
+791 SFL
-797 LPTSPYVGCCYTT
+797 
-810 NSGTIRTDDKN
+810 K
-821 TGTYAALIRT
+821 
-831 VGWGKGNTANAFSGN
+831 
-846 MGTCENVTP
+846 
-855 GELYLG
+855 
-861 TYDVASHQPKYGYS
+861 
-875 FVSRPSAIQFMYK
+875 
-888 YQPKNAVDWF
+888 
-898 EVMVEVKDASGNVL
+898 
-912 ANKTITKTGEVSTYT
+912 
-927 SEKIE
+927 
-932 LEYTVAA
+932 
-939 KAAILSIIFKSSG
+939 
-952 NENCWGANT
+952 
-961 DNLNP
+961 
-966 PPGAN
+966 
-971 LSDGEYVGS
+971 
-980 QLYIDDVE
+980 IDDVE
-988 LIYEY
+988 LIYE

>member
-111 SYAGSTTANV
+111 SYVGSTTANV

-254 PTIVAHGFTSDEPM
+254 PTIVAHGFTSGEAM
-268 EVVEGG
+268 EVMEGG

-288 GLASC
+288 GLAGC

-374 KTTEPPLVLNVTS
+374 KTTETPLVLNVTS
-387 CNNGFAVTLP
+387 RNNGFAVTLP

-416 ASKVKFYYSAY
+416 ASKVKFYYY
-427 GADQLFTEDNVSIF
+427 NLGAFQLFTSENVSI
-441 SDGTTHTVTL
+441 SSEGTTHIVTL

-470 GSKTIENT
+470 GSKTIEKT
-478 FKVEDPAL
+478 FKVEDPEL
-486 TLSLKNGDAD
+486 TLSLKNGDVD
-496 VWAVPYLYCTGDGNE
+496 VWAT
-511 EHSFTLTA
+511 
-519 TDVYGKTTE
+519 K
-528 PPLVLNVTSCNN
+528 
-540 GFAVTLPESVPY
+540 
-552 GSNTMSFTMNLEG
+552 
-565 DASKVKFYYS
+565 
-575 AYGADQLFTED
+575 AY
-586 NVSIFSDGTT
+586 V
-596 HTVTL
+596 
-601 TYPDPLIDTESDVK
+601 
-615 FKAEYGSKTIE
+615 
-626 NTFKV
+626 KV
-631 EDPALTL
+631 E
-638 SLKNGDADVWAKHVN
+638 
-653 FQVAASAKSR
+653 ASAKSR
-663 SSRTVS
+663 ASRTIS
-669 ASTIE
+669 SSTVE

-679 SDDTWKKCENV
+679 GEVWKVWPNQSYDSE
-690 SFDGQNGFEIK
+690 K
-701 GLISNT
+701 GLFLLTGMGEGATDTNGVAYTLRAAYKRSGEVVTYSGELPITTEAKTQIPNSGFDDWYTDSKKQWSVGLFKNIKWFFYYPFQQGDEGHWWSTNNERAQAWTVAPVYVTTCPAVIYTYDTRTGEGKAAEIHTSGSGGEYASTSTSMYPESAFAGSIFIGSYSWSDKSEHKSLGHSFNTRPLGLSFWYKYKPYKTDAFKVLVEVKSGETVIAAGEYVPEAYSSEDLEYQQHTISLEYTNSLLKAT
-707 SYTFRAVYLQ
+707 SISVQFLST
-717 REYSNEQTIKTEE
+717 NKTS
-730 ELGVPNAGMEEWFS
+730 F
-744 NKIAEDG
+744 
-751 TDLSGNNKVYWNKWY
+751 
-766 PWTENDEKSKGW
+766 TENDLQKNGTLTLTDCADSW
-778 NTLNQTT
+778 NAHF
-785 TQYGAK
+785 G
-791 PSTFLG
+791 SFL
-797 LPTSPYVGCCYTT
+797 
-810 NSGTIRTDDKN
+810 K
-821 TGTYAALIRT
+821 
-831 VGWGKGNTANAFSGN
+831 
-846 MGTCENVTP
+846 
-855 GELYLG
+855 
-861 TYDVASHQPKYGYS
+861 
-875 FVSRPSAIQFMYK
+875 
-888 YQPKNAVDWF
+888 
-898 EVMVEVKDASGNVL
+898 
-912 ANKTITKTGEVSTYT
+912 
-927 SEKIE
+927 
-932 LEYTVAA
+932 
-939 KAAILSIIFKSSG
+939 
-952 NENCWGANT
+952 
-961 DNLNP
+961 
-966 PPGAN
+966 
-971 LSDGEYVGS
+971 
-980 QLYIDDVE
+980 IDDVE
-988 LIYEY
+988 LIYE

>member
-111 SYAGSTTANV
+111 SYVGSTTANV

-254 PTIVAHGFTSDEPM
+254 PTIVAHGFTSGEAM
-268 EVVEGG
+268 EVMEGG

-288 GLASC
+288 GLAGC

-374 KTTEPPLVLNVTS
+374 KTTETPLVLNVTS
-387 CNNGFAVTLP
+387 RNNGFAVTLP

-416 ASKVKFYYSAY
+416 ASKVKFYYY
-427 GADQLFTEDNVSIF
+427 NLGAFQLFTSENVSI
-441 SDGTTHTVTL
+441 SSEGTTHIVTL

-470 GSKTIENT
+470 GSKTIEKT
-478 FKVEDPAL
+478 FKVEDPEL
-486 TLSLKNGDAD
+486 TLSLKNGDVD
-496 VWAVPYLYCTGDGNE
+496 VWAT
-511 EHSFTLTA
+511 
-519 TDVYGKTTE
+519 K
-528 PPLVLNVTSCNN
+528 
-540 GFAVTLPESVPY
+540 
-552 GSNTMSFTMNLEG
+552 
-565 DASKVKFYYS
+565 
-575 AYGADQLFTED
+575 AY
-586 NVSIFSDGTT
+586 V
-596 HTVTL
+596 
-601 TYPDPLIDTESDVK
+601 
-615 FKAEYGSKTIE
+615 
-626 NTFKV
+626 KV
-631 EDPALTL
+631 E
-638 SLKNGDADVWAKHVN
+638 
-653 FQVAASAKSR
+653 ASAKSR
-663 SSRTVS
+663 ASRTIS
-669 ASTIE
+669 SSTVE

-679 SDDTWKKCENV
+679 GEVWKVWPNQSYDSE
-690 SFDGQNGFEIK
+690 K
-701 GLISNT
+701 GLFLLTGMGEGATDTNGVAYTLRAAYKRSGEVVTYSGELPITTEAKTQIPNSGFDDWYTDSKEQWSVGLFKNIKWFFYYPFQQGDEGHWWSTNNERAQAWTVAPVYVTTCPAVIYTYDTRTGEGKAAEIHTSGSGGEYASTSTSMYPESAFAGSIFIGSYSWSDKSEHKSLGHSFNTRPLGLSFWYKYKPYKTDAFKVLVEVKSGETVIAAGEYVPEAYSSEDLEYQQHTISLEYTNSLLKAT
-707 SYTFRAVYLQ
+707 SISVQFLST
-717 REYSNEQTIKTEE
+717 NKTS
-730 ELGVPNAGMEEWFS
+730 F
-744 NKIAEDG
+744 
-751 TDLSGNNKVYWNKWY
+751 
-766 PWTENDEKSKGW
+766 TENDLQKNGTLTLTDCADSW
-778 NTLNQTT
+778 NAHF
-785 TQYGAK
+785 G
-791 PSTFLG
+791 SFL
-797 LPTSPYVGCCYTT
+797 
-810 NSGTIRTDDKN
+810 K
-821 TGTYAALIRT
+821 
-831 VGWGKGNTANAFSGN
+831 
-846 MGTCENVTP
+846 
-855 GELYLG
+855 
-861 TYDVASHQPKYGYS
+861 
-875 FVSRPSAIQFMYK
+875 
-888 YQPKNAVDWF
+888 
-898 EVMVEVKDASGNVL
+898 
-912 ANKTITKTGEVSTYT
+912 
-927 SEKIE
+927 
-932 LEYTVAA
+932 
-939 KAAILSIIFKSSG
+939 
-952 NENCWGANT
+952 
-961 DNLNP
+961 
-966 PPGAN
+966 
-971 LSDGEYVGS
+971 
-980 QLYIDDVE
+980 IDDVE
-988 LIYEY
+988 LIYE

>member
-111 SYAGSTTANV
+111 SYVGSTTANV

-254 PTIVAHGFTSDEPM
+254 PTIVAHGFTSGEAM

-288 GLASC
+288 GLAGC

-374 KTTEPPLVLNVTS
+374 KTTETPLVLNVTS
-387 CNNGFAVTLP
+387 RNNGFAVTLP

-416 ASKVKFYYSAY
+416 ASKVKFYYY
-427 GADQLFTEDNVSIF
+427 NLGAFQLFTSENVSI
-441 SDGTTHTVTL
+441 SSEGTTHTVTL

-470 GSKTIENT
+470 GSKTIEKT
-478 FKVEDPAL
+478 FKVEDPEL
-486 TLSLKNGDAD
+486 TLSLKNGDVD
-496 VWAVPYLYCTGDGNE
+496 VWAT
-511 EHSFTLTA
+511 
-519 TDVYGKTTE
+519 K
-528 PPLVLNVTSCNN
+528 
-540 GFAVTLPESVPY
+540 
-552 GSNTMSFTMNLEG
+552 
-565 DASKVKFYYS
+565 
-575 AYGADQLFTED
+575 AY
-586 NVSIFSDGTT
+586 V
-596 HTVTL
+596 
-601 TYPDPLIDTESDVK
+601 
-615 FKAEYGSKTIE
+615 
-626 NTFKV
+626 KV
-631 EDPALTL
+631 E
-638 SLKNGDADVWAKHVN
+638 
-653 FQVAASAKSR
+653 ASAKSR
-663 SSRTVS
+663 ASRTIS
-669 ASTIE
+669 SSTVE

-679 SDDTWKKCENV
+679 GEVWKVWPNQSYDSE
-690 SFDGQNGFEIK
+690 K
-701 GLISNT
+701 GLFLLTGMGEGATDTNGVAYTLRAAYKRSGEVVTYSGELPITTEAKTQIPNSGFDDWYTDSKEQWSVGLFKNIKWFFYYPFQQGDEGHWWSTNNERAQAWTVAPVYVTTCPAVIYTYDTRTGEGKAAEIHTSGSGGEYASTSTSMYPESAFAGSIFIGSYSWSDKSEHKSLGHSFNTRPLGLSFWYKYKPYKTDAFKVLVEVKSGETVIAAGEYVPEAYSSEDLEYQQHTISLEYTNSLLKAT
-707 SYTFRAVYLQ
+707 SISVQFLST
-717 REYSNEQTIKTEE
+717 NKTS
-730 ELGVPNAGMEEWFS
+730 F
-744 NKIAEDG
+744 
-751 TDLSGNNKVYWNKWY
+751 
-766 PWTENDEKSKGW
+766 TENDLQKNGTLTLTDCADSW
-778 NTLNQTT
+778 NAHF
-785 TQYGAK
+785 G
-791 PSTFLG
+791 SFL
-797 LPTSPYVGCCYTT
+797 
-810 NSGTIRTDDKN
+810 K
-821 TGTYAALIRT
+821 
-831 VGWGKGNTANAFSGN
+831 
-846 MGTCENVTP
+846 
-855 GELYLG
+855 
-861 TYDVASHQPKYGYS
+861 
-875 FVSRPSAIQFMYK
+875 
-888 YQPKNAVDWF
+888 
-898 EVMVEVKDASGNVL
+898 
-912 ANKTITKTGEVSTYT
+912 
-927 SEKIE
+927 
-932 LEYTVAA
+932 
-939 KAAILSIIFKSSG
+939 
-952 NENCWGANT
+952 
-961 DNLNP
+961 
-966 PPGAN
+966 
-971 LSDGEYVGS
+971 
-980 QLYIDDVE
+980 IDDVE
-988 LIYEY
+988 LIYE

>member
-36 VAADNEVVSAASRAE
+36 VAADNEVVSATSRAE

-254 PTIVAHGFTSDEPM
+254 PTIVAHGFTSGEAM

-374 KTTEPPLVLNVTS
+374 KTTETPLVLKVTS
-387 CNNGFAVTLP
+387 RNNGFAVTLP

-416 ASKVKFYYSAY
+416 ASKVKFYYY
-427 GADQLFTEDNVSIF
+427 NLGAFQLFTSENVSI
-441 SDGTTHTVTL
+441 SSEGTTHTVTL

-470 GSKTIENT
+470 GSKTIEKT
-478 FKVEDPAL
+478 FKVEDPEL
-486 TLSLKNGDAD
+486 TLSLKNGDVD
-496 VWAVPYLYCTGDGNE
+496 VWAT
-511 EHSFTLTA
+511 
-519 TDVYGKTTE
+519 K
-528 PPLVLNVTSCNN
+528 
-540 GFAVTLPESVPY
+540 
-552 GSNTMSFTMNLEG
+552 
-565 DASKVKFYYS
+565 
-575 AYGADQLFTED
+575 AY
-586 NVSIFSDGTT
+586 V
-596 HTVTL
+596 
-601 TYPDPLIDTESDVK
+601 
-615 FKAEYGSKTIE
+615 
-626 NTFKV
+626 KV
-631 EDPALTL
+631 E
-638 SLKNGDADVWAKHVN
+638 
-653 FQVAASAKSR
+653 ASAKSR
-663 SSRTVS
+663 ASRTIS
-669 ASTIE
+669 SSTVE

-679 SDDTWKKCENV
+679 GEVWKVWPNQSYDSE
-690 SFDGQNGFEIK
+690 K
-701 GLISNT
+701 GLFLLTGMGEGATDTNGVAYTLRAAYKRSGEVVTYSGELPITTEAKTQIPNSGFDDWYTDSKEQWSVGLFKNIKWFFYYPFQQGDEGHWWSTNNERAQAWTVAPVYVTTCPAVIYTYDTRTGEGKAAEIHTSGSGGEYASTSTSMYPESAFAGSIFIGSYSWSDKSEHKSLGHSFNTRPLGLSFWYKYKPYKTDAFKVLVEVKSGETVIAAGEYVPEAYSSEDLEYQQHTISLEYTNSLLKAT
-707 SYTFRAVYLQ
+707 SISVQFLST
-717 REYSNEQTIKTEE
+717 NKTS
-730 ELGVPNAGMEEWFS
+730 F
-744 NKIAEDG
+744 
-751 TDLSGNNKVYWNKWY
+751 
-766 PWTENDEKSKGW
+766 TENDLQKNGTLTLTDCADSW
-778 NTLNQTT
+778 NAHF
-785 TQYGAK
+785 G
-791 PSTFLG
+791 SFL
-797 LPTSPYVGCCYTT
+797 
-810 NSGTIRTDDKN
+810 K
-821 TGTYAALIRT
+821 
-831 VGWGKGNTANAFSGN
+831 
-846 MGTCENVTP
+846 
-855 GELYLG
+855 
-861 TYDVASHQPKYGYS
+861 
-875 FVSRPSAIQFMYK
+875 
-888 YQPKNAVDWF
+888 
-898 EVMVEVKDASGNVL
+898 
-912 ANKTITKTGEVSTYT
+912 
-927 SEKIE
+927 
-932 LEYTVAA
+932 
-939 KAAILSIIFKSSG
+939 
-952 NENCWGANT
+952 
-961 DNLNP
+961 
-966 PPGAN
+966 
-971 LSDGEYVGS
+971 
-980 QLYIDDVE
+980 IDDVE
-988 LIYEY
+988 LIYE

>member
-254 PTIVAHGFTSDEPM
+254 PTIVAHGFTSGKAM

-288 GLASC
+288 GLAGC
-293 ELVTSSAA
+293 KLVTSSAA

-361 EHSFTLT
+361 NHSFTLT

-374 KTTEPPLVLNVTS
+374 KTTETSLVLKITS
-387 CNNGFAVTLP
+387 RNNGFAVTLP

-416 ASKVKFYYSAY
+416 ASKVTFYYFDY
-427 GADQLFTEDNVSIF
+427 GDFQQFDAENVSI
-441 SDGTTHTVTL
+441 SSEGTTHTVTL
-451 TYPDPLIDT
+451 TFPDPLIDT
-460 ESDVKFKAEY
+460 ESDVQFKAEY
-470 GSKTIENT
+470 GSKTIEKA
-478 FKVEDPAL
+478 FKVEDP
-486 TLSLKNGDAD
+486 
-496 VWAVPYLYCTGDGNE
+496 E
-511 EHSFTLTA
+511 
-519 TDVYGKTTE
+519 
-528 PPLVLNVTSCNN
+528 
-540 GFAVTLPESVPY
+540 
-552 GSNTMSFTMNLEG
+552 
-565 DASKVKFYYS
+565 
-575 AYGADQLFTED
+575 
-586 NVSIFSDGTT
+586 
-596 HTVTL
+596 
-601 TYPDPLIDTESDVK
+601 
-615 FKAEYGSKTIE
+615 
-626 NTFKV
+626 
-631 EDPALTL
+631 LTL

-653 FQVAASAKSR
+653 FQVSSNTDDGWVASADN
-663 SSRTVS
+663 V
-669 ASTIE
+669 I
-674 IQYKD
+674 IQYMDNKV
-679 SDDTWKKCENV
+679 WKNV
-690 SFDGQNGFEIK
+690 SFTYSTTGYEVT
-701 GLISNT
+701 GLSSGK
-707 SYTFRAVYLQ
+707 SYTFRVIGKDD
-717 REYSNEQTIKTEE
+717 QTKTSAFVDITTES
-730 ELGVPNAGMEEWFS
+730 ELSVPNAEMEDWHANPQ
-744 NKIAEDG
+744 NKNWEMWYVCN
-751 TDLSGNNKVYWNKWY
+751 SG
-766 PWTENDEKSKGW
+766 ENPVW
-778 NTLNQTT
+778 NTMNQLTT
-785 TQYGAK
+785 SDGGNYRYNA
-791 PSTFLG
+791 
-797 LPTSPYVGCCYTT
+797 
-810 NSGTIRTDDKN
+810 NSGTIRTEGKN
-821 TGTYAALIRT
+821 GGYAARIRA
-831 VGWGKGNTANAFSGN
+831 VGWGRNNAALGSANAKY
-846 MGTCENVTP
+846 GTV

-861 TYDVASHQPKYGYS
+861 YYDSEAKKAVYDGIEFTSRPKSLSFDYKYTPGKGGDQYYAEIVILNKQGDVATEIGRGLLRKGNSVQEWSSTSVDIVYTEEGKKLK
-875 FVSRPSAIQFMYK
+875 ATNMYI
-888 YQPKNAVDWF
+888 V
-898 EVMVEVKDASGNVL
+898 
-912 ANKTITKTGEVSTYT
+912 
-927 SEKIE
+927 
-932 LEYTVAA
+932 
-939 KAAILSIIFKSSG
+939 FKSGDKSD
-952 NENCWGANT
+952 NSSFNT
-961 DNLNP
+961 VP
-966 PPGAN
+966 SFGN
-971 LSDGEYVGS
+971 LSKGEYVGS
-980 QLYIDDVE
+980 EFFVDNIVLN
-988 LIYEY
+988 YE

>member
-111 SYAGSTTANV
+111 SYVGSTTANV

-147 FKSYFTSYSAYVSSS
+147 FKSYFTSYSAYVSSF

-254 PTIVAHGFTSDEPM
+254 PTIVAHGFTSGEAM

-288 GLASC
+288 GLAGC

-374 KTTEPPLVLNVTS
+374 KTTETPLVLNVTS
-387 CNNGFAVTLP
+387 RNNGFAVTLP

-416 ASKVKFYYSAY
+416 ASKVKFYYY
-427 GADQLFTEDNVSIF
+427 NLGAFQLFTSENVSI
-441 SDGTTHTVTL
+441 SSEGTTHTVTL

-470 GSKTIENT
+470 GSKTIEKT
-478 FKVEDPAL
+478 FKVEDPEL
-486 TLSLKNGDAD
+486 TLSLKNGDVD
-496 VWAVPYLYCTGDGNE
+496 VWAT
-511 EHSFTLTA
+511 
-519 TDVYGKTTE
+519 K
-528 PPLVLNVTSCNN
+528 
-540 GFAVTLPESVPY
+540 
-552 GSNTMSFTMNLEG
+552 
-565 DASKVKFYYS
+565 
-575 AYGADQLFTED
+575 AY
-586 NVSIFSDGTT
+586 V
-596 HTVTL
+596 
-601 TYPDPLIDTESDVK
+601 
-615 FKAEYGSKTIE
+615 
-626 NTFKV
+626 KV
-631 EDPALTL
+631 E
-638 SLKNGDADVWAKHVN
+638 
-653 FQVAASAKSR
+653 ASAKSR
-663 SSRTVS
+663 ASRTIS
-669 ASTIE
+669 SSTVE

-679 SDDTWKKCENV
+679 GEVWKVWPNQSYDSE
-690 SFDGQNGFEIK
+690 K
-701 GLISNT
+701 GLFLLTGMGEGATDTNGVAYTLRAAYKRSGEVVTYSGELPITTEAKTQIPNSGFDDWYTDSKEQWSVGLFKNIKWFFYYPFQQGDEGHWWSTNNERAQAWTVAPVYVTTCPAVIYTYDTRTGEGKAAEIHTSGSGGEYASTSTSMYPESAFAGSIFIGSYSWSDKSEHKSLGHSFNTRPLGLSFWYKYKPYKTDAFKVLVEVKSGETVIAAGEYVPEAYSSEDLEYQQHTISLEYTNSLLKAT
-707 SYTFRAVYLQ
+707 SISVQFLST
-717 REYSNEQTIKTEE
+717 NKTS
-730 ELGVPNAGMEEWFS
+730 F
-744 NKIAEDG
+744 
-751 TDLSGNNKVYWNKWY
+751 
-766 PWTENDEKSKGW
+766 TENDLQKNGTLTLTDCADSW
-778 NTLNQTT
+778 NAHF
-785 TQYGAK
+785 G
-791 PSTFLG
+791 SFL
-797 LPTSPYVGCCYTT
+797 
-810 NSGTIRTDDKN
+810 K
-821 TGTYAALIRT
+821 
-831 VGWGKGNTANAFSGN
+831 
-846 MGTCENVTP
+846 
-855 GELYLG
+855 
-861 TYDVASHQPKYGYS
+861 
-875 FVSRPSAIQFMYK
+875 
-888 YQPKNAVDWF
+888 
-898 EVMVEVKDASGNVL
+898 
-912 ANKTITKTGEVSTYT
+912 
-927 SEKIE
+927 
-932 LEYTVAA
+932 
-939 KAAILSIIFKSSG
+939 
-952 NENCWGANT
+952 
-961 DNLNP
+961 
-966 PPGAN
+966 
-971 LSDGEYVGS
+971 
-980 QLYIDDVE
+980 IDDVE
-988 LIYEY
+988 LIYE

>member
-254 PTIVAHGFTSDEPM
+254 PTIVAHGFTSGEAM

-288 GLASC
+288 GLAGC
-293 ELVTSSAA
+293 ELVTLSAA

-374 KTTEPPLVLNVTS
+374 KTTETPLVLNVTS
-387 CNNGFAVTLP
+387 RNNGFAVTLP

-427 GADQLFTEDNVSIF
+427 GADQLFTEDNVFIS
-441 SDGTTHTVTL
+441 SEGTTHTVTL

-470 GSKTIENT
+470 GSKTIEKT

-496 VWAVPYLYCTGDGNE
+496 VWAT
-511 EHSFTLTA
+511 
-519 TDVYGKTTE
+519 K
-528 PPLVLNVTSCNN
+528 
-540 GFAVTLPESVPY
+540 
-552 GSNTMSFTMNLEG
+552 
-565 DASKVKFYYS
+565 
-575 AYGADQLFTED
+575 AY
-586 NVSIFSDGTT
+586 V
-596 HTVTL
+596 
-601 TYPDPLIDTESDVK
+601 
-615 FKAEYGSKTIE
+615 
-626 NTFKV
+626 KV
-631 EDPALTL
+631 E
-638 SLKNGDADVWAKHVN
+638 
-653 FQVAASAKSR
+653 ASAKSR
-663 SSRTVS
+663 ASRTIS
-669 ASTIE
+669 SSTVE

-679 SDDTWKKCENV
+679 GEVWKVWPNQSYDSE
-690 SFDGQNGFEIK
+690 K
-701 GLISNT
+701 GLFLLTGMGEGATDTNGVA
-707 SYTFRAVYLQ
+707 YTLRAAYKRSGEVVTYSGELPIITEAKTQIPNSGFDDWYTEKKKYLLSDYWIVYYPYLQ
-717 REYSNEQTIKTEE
+717 GEEGHWWSTNNDRAQAWTVYPVQVTTCPAVIYTYDTRTGEGKAAEIHTSGSGGEYSSTSITMYPESAFAGSIFIGSYSWSDKSEHKSLGHSFNTRPLGLSFWYKYKPYKTDAFKVLVEVKSGETVIATGEYVPEAYSSEDLEYQQHTISLEYTNSLLKATSISVQFLSTNKTS
-730 ELGVPNAGMEEWFS
+730 F
-744 NKIAEDG
+744 
-751 TDLSGNNKVYWNKWY
+751 
-766 PWTENDEKSKGW
+766 TENDLQKNGTLTLTDFSDSW
-778 NTLNQTT
+778 NAHF
-785 TQYGAK
+785 G
-791 PSTFLG
+791 SFL
-797 LPTSPYVGCCYTT
+797 
-810 NSGTIRTDDKN
+810 K
-821 TGTYAALIRT
+821 
-831 VGWGKGNTANAFSGN
+831 
-846 MGTCENVTP
+846 
-855 GELYLG
+855 
-861 TYDVASHQPKYGYS
+861 
-875 FVSRPSAIQFMYK
+875 
-888 YQPKNAVDWF
+888 
-898 EVMVEVKDASGNVL
+898 
-912 ANKTITKTGEVSTYT
+912 
-927 SEKIE
+927 
-932 LEYTVAA
+932 
-939 KAAILSIIFKSSG
+939 
-952 NENCWGANT
+952 
-961 DNLNP
+961 
-966 PPGAN
+966 
-971 LSDGEYVGS
+971 
-980 QLYIDDVE
+980 IDDVE
-988 LIYEY
+988 LIYE

>member
-36 VAADNEVVSAASRAE
+36 VAADNEVVSATSRAE

-254 PTIVAHGFTSDEPM
+254 PTIVAHGFTSGKAM

-288 GLASC
+288 GLAGC

-341 ATVEFQNVVPYLY
+341 ATVEFQNVIPYLY

-361 EHSFTLT
+361 EHSFKLT

-374 KTTEPPLVLNVTS
+374 KTTETPLVLKVTS
-387 CNNGFAVTLP
+387 RNNGFAVTLP

-427 GADQLFTEDNVSIF
+427 GADQLFTEDNVSIS
-441 SDGTTHTVTL
+441 SDSTTHTVTL

-470 GSKTIENT
+470 GSKTIEKA
-478 FKVEDPAL
+478 FKVEDP
-486 TLSLKNGDAD
+486 
-496 VWAVPYLYCTGDGNE
+496 E
-511 EHSFTLTA
+511 
-519 TDVYGKTTE
+519 
-528 PPLVLNVTSCNN
+528 
-540 GFAVTLPESVPY
+540 
-552 GSNTMSFTMNLEG
+552 
-565 DASKVKFYYS
+565 
-575 AYGADQLFTED
+575 
-586 NVSIFSDGTT
+586 
-596 HTVTL
+596 
-601 TYPDPLIDTESDVK
+601 
-615 FKAEYGSKTIE
+615 
-626 NTFKV
+626 
-631 EDPALTL
+631 LTL

-653 FQVAASAKSR
+653 FQVSSNTDDGWVASADN
-663 SSRTVS
+663 V
-669 ASTIE
+669 I
-674 IQYKD
+674 IQYMDNKV
-679 SDDTWKKCENV
+679 WKNV
-690 SFDGQNGFEIK
+690 SFTYSTTGYEVTGLSSGQ
-701 GLISNT
+701 
-707 SYTFRAVYLQ
+707 SYTFRVIGKDD
-717 REYSNEQTIKTEE
+717 QTKTSAFVDITTES
-730 ELGVPNAGMEEWFS
+730 ELSVPNAEMEDWHANPQ
-744 NKIAEDG
+744 NKNWEMWYVCN
-751 TDLSGNNKVYWNKWY
+751 SG
-766 PWTENDEKSKGW
+766 ENPVW
-778 NTLNQTT
+778 NTMNQLTT
-785 TQYGAK
+785 SDGGNYRYNA
-791 PSTFLG
+791 
-797 LPTSPYVGCCYTT
+797 
-810 NSGTIRTDDKN
+810 NSGTIRTEGKN
-821 TGTYAALIRT
+821 GGYAARIRA
-831 VGWGKGNTANAFSGN
+831 VGWGRNNAALGSANAKY
-846 MGTCENVTP
+846 GTV

-861 TYDVASHQPKYGYS
+861 YYDSEAKKAVYDGIEFTSRPKSLSFDYKYTPGKGGDQYYAEIVILNKQGDVATEIGRGLLRKGNSVQEWSSTSVDIVYTEEGKKLK
-875 FVSRPSAIQFMYK
+875 ATNMYI
-888 YQPKNAVDWF
+888 V
-898 EVMVEVKDASGNVL
+898 
-912 ANKTITKTGEVSTYT
+912 
-927 SEKIE
+927 
-932 LEYTVAA
+932 
-939 KAAILSIIFKSSG
+939 FKSGDKSD
-952 NENCWGANT
+952 NSSFNT
-961 DNLNP
+961 VP
-966 PPGAN
+966 SFGN
-971 LSDGEYVGS
+971 LSKGEYVGS
-980 QLYIDDVE
+980 EFFVDNIVLN
-988 LIYEY
+988 YE

>member
-111 SYAGSTTANV
+111 SYVGSTTANV

-243 NISDAA
+243 NISDAV

-254 PTIVAHGFTSDEPM
+254 PTIVAHGFTSGEAM
-268 EVVEGG
+268 EVMEGG

-288 GLASC
+288 GLAGC

-374 KTTEPPLVLNVTS
+374 KTTETPLVLNVTS
-387 CNNGFAVTLP
+387 RNNGFAVTLP

-416 ASKVKFYYSAY
+416 ASKVKFYYY
-427 GADQLFTEDNVSIF
+427 NLGAFQLFTSENVSI
-441 SDGTTHTVTL
+441 SSEGTTHIVTL

-470 GSKTIENT
+470 GSKTIEKT
-478 FKVEDPAL
+478 FKVEDPEL
-486 TLSLKNGDAD
+486 TLSLKNGDVD
-496 VWAVPYLYCTGDGNE
+496 VWAT
-511 EHSFTLTA
+511 
-519 TDVYGKTTE
+519 K
-528 PPLVLNVTSCNN
+528 
-540 GFAVTLPESVPY
+540 
-552 GSNTMSFTMNLEG
+552 
-565 DASKVKFYYS
+565 
-575 AYGADQLFTED
+575 AY
-586 NVSIFSDGTT
+586 V
-596 HTVTL
+596 
-601 TYPDPLIDTESDVK
+601 
-615 FKAEYGSKTIE
+615 
-626 NTFKV
+626 KV
-631 EDPALTL
+631 E
-638 SLKNGDADVWAKHVN
+638 
-653 FQVAASAKSR
+653 ASAKSR
-663 SSRTVS
+663 ASRTIS
-669 ASTIE
+669 SSTVE

-679 SDDTWKKCENV
+679 GEVWKVWPNQSYDSE
-690 SFDGQNGFEIK
+690 K
-701 GLISNT
+701 GLFLLTGMGEGATDTNGVAYTLRAAYKRSGEVVTYSGELPITTEAKTQIPNSGFDDWYTDSKEQWSVGLFKNIKWFFYYPFQQGDEGHWWSTNNERAQAWTVAPVYVTTCPAVIYTYDTRTGEGKAAEIHTSGSGGEYASTSTSMYPESAFAGSIFIGSYSWSDKSEHKSLGHSFNTRPLGLSFWYKYKPYKTDAFKVLVEVKSGETVIAAGEYVPEAYSSEDLEYQQHTISLEYTNSLLKAT
-707 SYTFRAVYLQ
+707 SISVQFLST
-717 REYSNEQTIKTEE
+717 NKTS
-730 ELGVPNAGMEEWFS
+730 F
-744 NKIAEDG
+744 
-751 TDLSGNNKVYWNKWY
+751 
-766 PWTENDEKSKGW
+766 TENDLQKNGTLTLTDCADSW
-778 NTLNQTT
+778 NAHF
-785 TQYGAK
+785 G
-791 PSTFLG
+791 SFL
-797 LPTSPYVGCCYTT
+797 
-810 NSGTIRTDDKN
+810 K
-821 TGTYAALIRT
+821 
-831 VGWGKGNTANAFSGN
+831 
-846 MGTCENVTP
+846 
-855 GELYLG
+855 
-861 TYDVASHQPKYGYS
+861 
-875 FVSRPSAIQFMYK
+875 
-888 YQPKNAVDWF
+888 
-898 EVMVEVKDASGNVL
+898 
-912 ANKTITKTGEVSTYT
+912 
-927 SEKIE
+927 
-932 LEYTVAA
+932 
-939 KAAILSIIFKSSG
+939 
-952 NENCWGANT
+952 
-961 DNLNP
+961 
-966 PPGAN
+966 
-971 LSDGEYVGS
+971 
-980 QLYIDDVE
+980 IDDVE
-988 LIYEY
+988 LIYE

>member
-111 SYAGSTTANV
+111 SYVGSTTANV

-254 PTIVAHGFTSDEPM
+254 PTIVAHGFTSGEAM
-268 EVVEGG
+268 EVMEGG

-288 GLASC
+288 GLAGC

-374 KTTEPPLVLNVTS
+374 KTTETPLVLNVTS
-387 CNNGFAVTLP
+387 RNNGFAVTLP

-416 ASKVKFYYSAY
+416 ASKVKFYYY
-427 GADQLFTEDNVSIF
+427 NLGAFQLFTSENVSI
-441 SDGTTHTVTL
+441 SSEGTTHTVTL

-470 GSKTIENT
+470 GSKTIEKT
-478 FKVEDPAL
+478 FKVEDPEL
-486 TLSLKNGDAD
+486 TLSLKNGDVD
-496 VWAVPYLYCTGDGNE
+496 VWAT
-511 EHSFTLTA
+511 
-519 TDVYGKTTE
+519 K
-528 PPLVLNVTSCNN
+528 
-540 GFAVTLPESVPY
+540 
-552 GSNTMSFTMNLEG
+552 
-565 DASKVKFYYS
+565 
-575 AYGADQLFTED
+575 AY
-586 NVSIFSDGTT
+586 V
-596 HTVTL
+596 
-601 TYPDPLIDTESDVK
+601 
-615 FKAEYGSKTIE
+615 
-626 NTFKV
+626 KV
-631 EDPALTL
+631 E
-638 SLKNGDADVWAKHVN
+638 
-653 FQVAASAKSR
+653 ASAKSR
-663 SSRTVS
+663 ASRTIS
-669 ASTIE
+669 SSTVE

-679 SDDTWKKCENV
+679 GEVWKVWPNQSYDSE
-690 SFDGQNGFEIK
+690 K
-701 GLISNT
+701 GLFLLTGMGEGATDTNGVAYTLRAAYKRSGEVVTYSGELPITTEAKTQIPNSGFDDWYTDSKEQWSVGLFKNIKWFFYYPFQQGDEGHWWSTNNERAQAWTVAPVYVTTCPAVIYTYDTRTGEGKAAEIHTSGSGGEYASTSTSMYPESAFAGSIFIGSYSWSDKSEHKSLGHSFNTRPLGLSFWYKYKPYKTDAFKVLVEVKSGETVIAAGEYVPEAYSSEDLEYQQHTISLEYTNSLLKAT
-707 SYTFRAVYLQ
+707 SISVQFLST
-717 REYSNEQTIKTEE
+717 NKTS
-730 ELGVPNAGMEEWFS
+730 F
-744 NKIAEDG
+744 
-751 TDLSGNNKVYWNKWY
+751 
-766 PWTENDEKSKGW
+766 TENDLQKNGTLTLTDCADSW
-778 NTLNQTT
+778 NAHF
-785 TQYGAK
+785 G
-791 PSTFLG
+791 SFL
-797 LPTSPYVGCCYTT
+797 
-810 NSGTIRTDDKN
+810 K
-821 TGTYAALIRT
+821 
-831 VGWGKGNTANAFSGN
+831 
-846 MGTCENVTP
+846 
-855 GELYLG
+855 
-861 TYDVASHQPKYGYS
+861 
-875 FVSRPSAIQFMYK
+875 
-888 YQPKNAVDWF
+888 
-898 EVMVEVKDASGNVL
+898 
-912 ANKTITKTGEVSTYT
+912 
-927 SEKIE
+927 
-932 LEYTVAA
+932 
-939 KAAILSIIFKSSG
+939 
-952 NENCWGANT
+952 
-961 DNLNP
+961 
-966 PPGAN
+966 
-971 LSDGEYVGS
+971 
-980 QLYIDDVE
+980 IDDVE
-988 LIYEY
+988 LIYE

>member
-36 VAADNEVVSAASRAE
+36 VAADNEVVSATSRAE

-254 PTIVAHGFTSDEPM
+254 PTIVAHGFTSGEAM

-288 GLASC
+288 GLAGC

-374 KTTEPPLVLNVTS
+374 KTTETPLVLNVTS
-387 CNNGFAVTLP
+387 RNNGFAVTLP

-416 ASKVKFYYSAY
+416 ASKVKFYYY
-427 GADQLFTEDNVSIF
+427 NLGAFQLFTSENVSI
-441 SDGTTHTVTL
+441 SSEGTTHTVTL

-470 GSKTIENT
+470 GSKTIEKT
-478 FKVEDPAL
+478 FKVEDPEL
-486 TLSLKNGDAD
+486 TLSLKNGDVD
-496 VWAVPYLYCTGDGNE
+496 VWAT
-511 EHSFTLTA
+511 
-519 TDVYGKTTE
+519 K
-528 PPLVLNVTSCNN
+528 
-540 GFAVTLPESVPY
+540 
-552 GSNTMSFTMNLEG
+552 
-565 DASKVKFYYS
+565 
-575 AYGADQLFTED
+575 AY
-586 NVSIFSDGTT
+586 V
-596 HTVTL
+596 
-601 TYPDPLIDTESDVK
+601 
-615 FKAEYGSKTIE
+615 
-626 NTFKV
+626 KV
-631 EDPALTL
+631 E
-638 SLKNGDADVWAKHVN
+638 
-653 FQVAASAKSR
+653 ASAKSR
-663 SSRTVS
+663 ASRTIS
-669 ASTIE
+669 SSTVE

-679 SDDTWKKCENV
+679 GEVWKVWPNQSYDSE
-690 SFDGQNGFEIK
+690 K
-701 GLISNT
+701 GLFLLTGMGEGATDTNGVAYTLRAAYKRSGEVVTYSGELPITTEAKTQIPNSGFDDWYTDSKEQWSVGLFKNIKWFFYYPFQQGDEGHWWSTNNERAQAWTVAPVYVTTCPAVIYTYDTRTGEGKAAEIHTSGSGGEYASTSTSMYPESAFAGSIFIGSYSWSDKSEHKSLGHSFNTRPLGLSFWYKYKPYKTDAFKVLVEVKSGETVIAAGEYVPEAYSSENLEYQQHTISLEYTNSLLKAT
-707 SYTFRAVYLQ
+707 SISVQFLST
-717 REYSNEQTIKTEE
+717 NKTS
-730 ELGVPNAGMEEWFS
+730 F
-744 NKIAEDG
+744 
-751 TDLSGNNKVYWNKWY
+751 
-766 PWTENDEKSKGW
+766 TENDLQKNGTLTLTDCADSW
-778 NTLNQTT
+778 NAHF
-785 TQYGAK
+785 G
-791 PSTFLG
+791 SFL
-797 LPTSPYVGCCYTT
+797 
-810 NSGTIRTDDKN
+810 K
-821 TGTYAALIRT
+821 
-831 VGWGKGNTANAFSGN
+831 
-846 MGTCENVTP
+846 
-855 GELYLG
+855 
-861 TYDVASHQPKYGYS
+861 
-875 FVSRPSAIQFMYK
+875 
-888 YQPKNAVDWF
+888 
-898 EVMVEVKDASGNVL
+898 
-912 ANKTITKTGEVSTYT
+912 
-927 SEKIE
+927 
-932 LEYTVAA
+932 
-939 KAAILSIIFKSSG
+939 
-952 NENCWGANT
+952 
-961 DNLNP
+961 
-966 PPGAN
+966 
-971 LSDGEYVGS
+971 
-980 QLYIDDVE
+980 IDDVE
-988 LIYEY
+988 LIYE

>member
-36 VAADNEVVSAASRAE
+36 VAADNEVVSATSRAE

-80 DYDAEATVVPVG
+80 DYDTEATVVPVG

-254 PTIVAHGFTSDEPM
+254 PTIVAHGFTSGEAM

-288 GLASC
+288 GLAGC

-374 KTTEPPLVLNVTS
+374 KTTETPLVLNVTS
-387 CNNGFAVTLP
+387 RNNGFAVTLP

-416 ASKVKFYYSAY
+416 ASKVKFYYY
-427 GADQLFTEDNVSIF
+427 NLGAFQLFTSENVSI
-441 SDGTTHTVTL
+441 SSEGTTHTVTL

-470 GSKTIENT
+470 GSKTIEKT
-478 FKVEDPAL
+478 FKVEDPEL
-486 TLSLKNGDAD
+486 TLSLKNGDVD
-496 VWAVPYLYCTGDGNE
+496 VWAT
-511 EHSFTLTA
+511 
-519 TDVYGKTTE
+519 K
-528 PPLVLNVTSCNN
+528 
-540 GFAVTLPESVPY
+540 
-552 GSNTMSFTMNLEG
+552 
-565 DASKVKFYYS
+565 
-575 AYGADQLFTED
+575 AY
-586 NVSIFSDGTT
+586 V
-596 HTVTL
+596 
-601 TYPDPLIDTESDVK
+601 
-615 FKAEYGSKTIE
+615 
-626 NTFKV
+626 KV
-631 EDPALTL
+631 E
-638 SLKNGDADVWAKHVN
+638 
-653 FQVAASAKSR
+653 ASAKSR
-663 SSRTVS
+663 ASRTIS
-669 ASTIE
+669 SSTVE

-679 SDDTWKKCENV
+679 GEVWKVWPNQSYDSE
-690 SFDGQNGFEIK
+690 K
-701 GLISNT
+701 GLFLLTGMGEGATDTNGVAYTLRAAYKRSGEVVTYSGELPITTEAKTQIPNSGFDDWYTDSKEQWSVGLFKNIKWFFYYPFQQGDEGHWWSTNNERAQAWTVAPVYVTTCPAVIYTYDTRTGEGKAAEIHTSGSGGEYASTSTSMYPESAFAGSIFIGSYSWSDKSEHKSLGHSFNTRPLGLSFWYKYKPYKTDAFKVLVEVKSGETVIAAGEYVPEAYSSEDLEYQQHTISLEYTNSLLKAT
-707 SYTFRAVYLQ
+707 SISVQFLST
-717 REYSNEQTIKTEE
+717 NKTS
-730 ELGVPNAGMEEWFS
+730 F
-744 NKIAEDG
+744 
-751 TDLSGNNKVYWNKWY
+751 
-766 PWTENDEKSKGW
+766 TENDLQKNGTLTLTDCADSW
-778 NTLNQTT
+778 NAHF
-785 TQYGAK
+785 G
-791 PSTFLG
+791 SFL
-797 LPTSPYVGCCYTT
+797 
-810 NSGTIRTDDKN
+810 K
-821 TGTYAALIRT
+821 
-831 VGWGKGNTANAFSGN
+831 
-846 MGTCENVTP
+846 
-855 GELYLG
+855 
-861 TYDVASHQPKYGYS
+861 
-875 FVSRPSAIQFMYK
+875 
-888 YQPKNAVDWF
+888 
-898 EVMVEVKDASGNVL
+898 
-912 ANKTITKTGEVSTYT
+912 
-927 SEKIE
+927 
-932 LEYTVAA
+932 
-939 KAAILSIIFKSSG
+939 
-952 NENCWGANT
+952 
-961 DNLNP
+961 
-966 PPGAN
+966 
-971 LSDGEYVGS
+971 
-980 QLYIDDVE
+980 IDDVE
-988 LIYEY
+988 LIYE

>member
-254 PTIVAHGFTSDEPM
+254 PTIVAHGFTSGEAM

-374 KTTEPPLVLNVTS
+374 KTTETPLVLKVTS
-387 CNNGFAVTLP
+387 RNNGFAVTLP

-416 ASKVKFYYSAY
+416 ASKVKFYYY
-427 GADQLFTEDNVSIF
+427 NLGAFQLFTSENVSI
-441 SDGTTHTVTL
+441 SSEGTTHTVTL

-470 GSKTIENT
+470 GSKTIEKT
-478 FKVEDPAL
+478 FKVEDPEL
-486 TLSLKNGDAD
+486 TLSLKNGDVD
-496 VWAVPYLYCTGDGNE
+496 VWAT
-511 EHSFTLTA
+511 
-519 TDVYGKTTE
+519 K
-528 PPLVLNVTSCNN
+528 
-540 GFAVTLPESVPY
+540 
-552 GSNTMSFTMNLEG
+552 
-565 DASKVKFYYS
+565 
-575 AYGADQLFTED
+575 AY
-586 NVSIFSDGTT
+586 V
-596 HTVTL
+596 
-601 TYPDPLIDTESDVK
+601 
-615 FKAEYGSKTIE
+615 
-626 NTFKV
+626 KV
-631 EDPALTL
+631 E
-638 SLKNGDADVWAKHVN
+638 
-653 FQVAASAKSR
+653 ASAKSR
-663 SSRTVS
+663 ASRTIS
-669 ASTIE
+669 SSTVE

-679 SDDTWKKCENV
+679 GEVWKVWPNQSYDSE
-690 SFDGQNGFEIK
+690 K
-701 GLISNT
+701 GLFLLTGMGEGATDTNGVAYTLRAAYKRSGEVVTYSGELPITTEAKTQIPNSGFDDWYTDSKEQWSVGLFKNIKWFFYYPFQQGDEGHWWSTNNERAQAWTVAPVYVTTCPAVIYTYDTRTGEGKAAEIHTSGSGGEYASTSTSMYPESAFAGSIFIGSYSWSDKSEHKSLGHSFNTRPLGLSFWYKYKPYKTDAFKVLVEVKSGETVIAAGEYVPEAYSSEDLEYQQHTISLEYTNSLLKAT
-707 SYTFRAVYLQ
+707 SISVQFLST
-717 REYSNEQTIKTEE
+717 NKTS
-730 ELGVPNAGMEEWFS
+730 F
-744 NKIAEDG
+744 
-751 TDLSGNNKVYWNKWY
+751 
-766 PWTENDEKSKGW
+766 TENDLQKNGTLTLTDCADSW
-778 NTLNQTT
+778 NAHF
-785 TQYGAK
+785 G
-791 PSTFLG
+791 SFL
-797 LPTSPYVGCCYTT
+797 
-810 NSGTIRTDDKN
+810 K
-821 TGTYAALIRT
+821 
-831 VGWGKGNTANAFSGN
+831 
-846 MGTCENVTP
+846 
-855 GELYLG
+855 
-861 TYDVASHQPKYGYS
+861 
-875 FVSRPSAIQFMYK
+875 
-888 YQPKNAVDWF
+888 
-898 EVMVEVKDASGNVL
+898 
-912 ANKTITKTGEVSTYT
+912 
-927 SEKIE
+927 
-932 LEYTVAA
+932 
-939 KAAILSIIFKSSG
+939 
-952 NENCWGANT
+952 
-961 DNLNP
+961 
-966 PPGAN
+966 
-971 LSDGEYVGS
+971 
-980 QLYIDDVE
+980 IDDVE
-988 LIYEY
+988 LIYE

>member
-111 SYAGSTTANV
+111 SYVGSTTANV

-254 PTIVAHGFTSDEPM
+254 PTIVAHGFTSGEAM
-268 EVVEGG
+268 EVMEGG

-288 GLASC
+288 GLAGC

-374 KTTEPPLVLNVTS
+374 KTTETPLVLNVTS
-387 CNNGFAVTLP
+387 RNNGFAVTLP

-416 ASKVKFYYSAY
+416 ASKVKFYYY
-427 GADQLFTEDNVSIF
+427 NLGAFQLFTSENVSI
-441 SDGTTHTVTL
+441 SSEGTTHIVTL

-470 GSKTIENT
+470 GSKTIEKT
-478 FKVEDPAL
+478 FKVEDPEL
-486 TLSLKNGDAD
+486 TLSLKNGDVD
-496 VWAVPYLYCTGDGNE
+496 VWAT
-511 EHSFTLTA
+511 
-519 TDVYGKTTE
+519 K
-528 PPLVLNVTSCNN
+528 
-540 GFAVTLPESVPY
+540 
-552 GSNTMSFTMNLEG
+552 
-565 DASKVKFYYS
+565 
-575 AYGADQLFTED
+575 AY
-586 NVSIFSDGTT
+586 V
-596 HTVTL
+596 
-601 TYPDPLIDTESDVK
+601 
-615 FKAEYGSKTIE
+615 
-626 NTFKV
+626 KV
-631 EDPALTL
+631 E
-638 SLKNGDADVWAKHVN
+638 
-653 FQVAASAKSR
+653 ASAKSR
-663 SSRTVS
+663 ASRTIS
-669 ASTIE
+669 SSTVE

-679 SDDTWKKCENV
+679 GEVWKVWPNQSYDSE
-690 SFDGQNGFEIK
+690 K
-701 GLISNT
+701 GLFLLTGMGEGATDTNGVAYTLRAAYKRSGEVVTYSGELPITTEAKTQIPNSGFDDWYTDSKEQWSVGLFKNIKWFFYYPFQQGDEGHWWSTNNERAQAWTVAPVYVTTCPAVIYTYDTRTGEGKAAEIHTSGSGGEYASTSTSMYPESAFAGSIFIGSYSWSDKSEHKSLGHSFNTRPFGLSFWYKYKPYKTDAFKVLVEVKSGETVIAAGEYVPEAYSSEDLEYQQHTISLEYTNSLLKAT
-707 SYTFRAVYLQ
+707 SISVQFLST
-717 REYSNEQTIKTEE
+717 NKTS
-730 ELGVPNAGMEEWFS
+730 F
-744 NKIAEDG
+744 
-751 TDLSGNNKVYWNKWY
+751 
-766 PWTENDEKSKGW
+766 TENDLQKNGTLTLTDCADSW
-778 NTLNQTT
+778 NAHF
-785 TQYGAK
+785 G
-791 PSTFLG
+791 SFL
-797 LPTSPYVGCCYTT
+797 
-810 NSGTIRTDDKN
+810 K
-821 TGTYAALIRT
+821 
-831 VGWGKGNTANAFSGN
+831 
-846 MGTCENVTP
+846 
-855 GELYLG
+855 
-861 TYDVASHQPKYGYS
+861 
-875 FVSRPSAIQFMYK
+875 
-888 YQPKNAVDWF
+888 
-898 EVMVEVKDASGNVL
+898 
-912 ANKTITKTGEVSTYT
+912 
-927 SEKIE
+927 
-932 LEYTVAA
+932 
-939 KAAILSIIFKSSG
+939 
-952 NENCWGANT
+952 
-961 DNLNP
+961 
-966 PPGAN
+966 
-971 LSDGEYVGS
+971 
-980 QLYIDDVE
+980 IDDVE
-988 LIYEY
+988 LIYE

>member
-254 PTIVAHGFTSDEPM
+254 PTIVAHGFTSDEAM

-288 GLASC
+288 GLAGC

-361 EHSFTLT
+361 EHSFKLT

-374 KTTEPPLVLNVTS
+374 KTTETPLVLNVTS
-387 CNNGFAVTLP
+387 RNNGFAVTLP

-416 ASKVKFYYSAY
+416 ASKVKFYYFDFGSFQ
-427 GADQLFTEDNVSIF
+427 QLAAENVLIS
-441 SDGTTHTVTL
+441 SEGTTHAVTL
-451 TYPDPLIDT
+451 TLPDPLIDT

-470 GSKTIENT
+470 GSKTIEKT
-478 FKVEDPAL
+478 FKVEDPEL
-486 TLSLKNGDAD
+486 TLSLKNGDVD
-496 VWAVPYLYCTGDGNE
+496 VWAT
-511 EHSFTLTA
+511 
-519 TDVYGKTTE
+519 K
-528 PPLVLNVTSCNN
+528 
-540 GFAVTLPESVPY
+540 
-552 GSNTMSFTMNLEG
+552 
-565 DASKVKFYYS
+565 
-575 AYGADQLFTED
+575 AY
-586 NVSIFSDGTT
+586 V
-596 HTVTL
+596 
-601 TYPDPLIDTESDVK
+601 
-615 FKAEYGSKTIE
+615 
-626 NTFKV
+626 KV
-631 EDPALTL
+631 E
-638 SLKNGDADVWAKHVN
+638 
-653 FQVAASAKSR
+653 ASAKSR
-663 SSRTVS
+663 ASRTIS
-669 ASTIE
+669 SSTVE

-679 SDDTWKKCENV
+679 GEVWKVWPNQSYDSE
-690 SFDGQNGFEIK
+690 K
-701 GLISNT
+701 GLFLLTGMGEGATDTNGVAYTLRAAYKRSGEVVTYSGELPITTEAKTQIPNSGFDDWYTDSKEQWSVGLFKNIKWFFYYPFQQGDEGHWWSTNNERAQAWTVAPVYVTTCPAVIYTYDTRTGEGKAAEIHTSGSGGEYASTSTSMYPESAFAGSIFIGSYSWSDKSEHKSLGHSFNTRPLGLSFWYKYKPYKTDAFKVLVEVKSGETVIAAGEYVPEAYSSEDLEYQQHTISLEYTNSLLKAT
-707 SYTFRAVYLQ
+707 SISVQFLST
-717 REYSNEQTIKTEE
+717 NKTS
-730 ELGVPNAGMEEWFS
+730 F
-744 NKIAEDG
+744 
-751 TDLSGNNKVYWNKWY
+751 
-766 PWTENDEKSKGW
+766 TENDLQKNGTLTLTDCADSW
-778 NTLNQTT
+778 NAHF
-785 TQYGAK
+785 G
-791 PSTFLG
+791 SFL
-797 LPTSPYVGCCYTT
+797 
-810 NSGTIRTDDKN
+810 K
-821 TGTYAALIRT
+821 
-831 VGWGKGNTANAFSGN
+831 
-846 MGTCENVTP
+846 
-855 GELYLG
+855 
-861 TYDVASHQPKYGYS
+861 
-875 FVSRPSAIQFMYK
+875 
-888 YQPKNAVDWF
+888 
-898 EVMVEVKDASGNVL
+898 
-912 ANKTITKTGEVSTYT
+912 
-927 SEKIE
+927 
-932 LEYTVAA
+932 
-939 KAAILSIIFKSSG
+939 
-952 NENCWGANT
+952 
-961 DNLNP
+961 
-966 PPGAN
+966 
-971 LSDGEYVGS
+971 
-980 QLYIDDVE
+980 IDDVE
-988 LIYEY
+988 LIYE

>member
-186 YLNVTR
+186 YLNVAR

-254 PTIVAHGFTSDEPM
+254 PTIVAHGFTSGEAM

-288 GLASC
+288 GLAGC

-374 KTTEPPLVLNVTS
+374 KTTETPLVLNVTS
-387 CNNGFAVTLP
+387 RNNGFAVTLP

-416 ASKVKFYYSAY
+416 ASKVKFYYY
-427 GADQLFTEDNVSIF
+427 NLGAFQLFTSENVSI
-441 SDGTTHTVTL
+441 SSEGTTHTVTL

-470 GSKTIENT
+470 GSKTIEKT
-478 FKVEDPAL
+478 FKVEDPEL
-486 TLSLKNGDAD
+486 TLSLKNGDVD
-496 VWAVPYLYCTGDGNE
+496 VWAT
-511 EHSFTLTA
+511 
-519 TDVYGKTTE
+519 K
-528 PPLVLNVTSCNN
+528 
-540 GFAVTLPESVPY
+540 
-552 GSNTMSFTMNLEG
+552 
-565 DASKVKFYYS
+565 
-575 AYGADQLFTED
+575 AY
-586 NVSIFSDGTT
+586 V
-596 HTVTL
+596 
-601 TYPDPLIDTESDVK
+601 
-615 FKAEYGSKTIE
+615 
-626 NTFKV
+626 KV
-631 EDPALTL
+631 E
-638 SLKNGDADVWAKHVN
+638 
-653 FQVAASAKSR
+653 ASAKSR
-663 SSRTVS
+663 ASRTIS
-669 ASTIE
+669 SSTVE

-679 SDDTWKKCENV
+679 GEVWKVWPNQSYDSE
-690 SFDGQNGFEIK
+690 K
-701 GLISNT
+701 GLFLLTGMGEGATDTNGVAYTLRAAYKRSGEVVTYSGELPITTEAKTQIPNSGFDDWYTDSKEQWSVGLFKNIKWFFYYPFQQGDEGHWWSTNNERAQAWTVAPVYVTTCPAVIYTYDTRTGEGKAAEIHTSGSGGEYASTSTSMYPESAFAGSIFIGSYSWSDKSEHKSLGHSFNTRPLGLSFWYKYKPYKTDAFKVLVEVKSGETVIAAGEYVPEAYSSEDLEYQQHTISLEYTNSLLKAT
-707 SYTFRAVYLQ
+707 SISVQFLST
-717 REYSNEQTIKTEE
+717 NKTS
-730 ELGVPNAGMEEWFS
+730 F
-744 NKIAEDG
+744 
-751 TDLSGNNKVYWNKWY
+751 
-766 PWTENDEKSKGW
+766 TENDLQKNGTLTLTDCADSW
-778 NTLNQTT
+778 NAHF
-785 TQYGAK
+785 G
-791 PSTFLG
+791 SFL
-797 LPTSPYVGCCYTT
+797 
-810 NSGTIRTDDKN
+810 K
-821 TGTYAALIRT
+821 
-831 VGWGKGNTANAFSGN
+831 
-846 MGTCENVTP
+846 
-855 GELYLG
+855 
-861 TYDVASHQPKYGYS
+861 
-875 FVSRPSAIQFMYK
+875 
-888 YQPKNAVDWF
+888 
-898 EVMVEVKDASGNVL
+898 
-912 ANKTITKTGEVSTYT
+912 
-927 SEKIE
+927 
-932 LEYTVAA
+932 
-939 KAAILSIIFKSSG
+939 
-952 NENCWGANT
+952 
-961 DNLNP
+961 
-966 PPGAN
+966 
-971 LSDGEYVGS
+971 
-980 QLYIDDVE
+980 IDDVE
-988 LIYEY
+988 LIYE

>member
-36 VAADNEVVSAASRAE
+36 VEADNEVVSAASRAE

-147 FKSYFTSYSAYVSSS
+147 FKSYFTSYSAYISSS

-254 PTIVAHGFTSDEPM
+254 PTIVAHGFTSGKAM

-288 GLASC
+288 GLAGC
-293 ELVTSSAA
+293 KLVTSSAA

-306 WPEKVDL
+306 WPEEVDL
-313 MALSAEDQQKLTEL
+313 VALSTEDQQKLTEL

-361 EHSFTLT
+361 NHSFTLT

-374 KTTEPPLVLNVTS
+374 KTTETSLVLKITS
-387 CNNGFAVTLP
+387 RNNGFAVTLP

-416 ASKVKFYYSAY
+416 ASKVTFYYFDY
-427 GADQLFTEDNVSIF
+427 GDFQQFDAENVSI
-441 SDGTTHTVTL
+441 SSEGTTHTVTL
-451 TYPDPLIDT
+451 TFPDPLIDT
-460 ESDVKFKAEY
+460 ESDVQFKAEY
-470 GSKTIENT
+470 GSKTIEKA
-478 FKVEDPAL
+478 FKVEDP
-486 TLSLKNGDAD
+486 
-496 VWAVPYLYCTGDGNE
+496 E
-511 EHSFTLTA
+511 
-519 TDVYGKTTE
+519 
-528 PPLVLNVTSCNN
+528 
-540 GFAVTLPESVPY
+540 
-552 GSNTMSFTMNLEG
+552 
-565 DASKVKFYYS
+565 
-575 AYGADQLFTED
+575 
-586 NVSIFSDGTT
+586 
-596 HTVTL
+596 
-601 TYPDPLIDTESDVK
+601 
-615 FKAEYGSKTIE
+615 
-626 NTFKV
+626 
-631 EDPALTL
+631 LTL

-653 FQVAASAKSR
+653 FQVSSNTDDGWVASADN
-663 SSRTVS
+663 V
-669 ASTIE
+669 I
-674 IQYKD
+674 IQYMDNKV
-679 SDDTWKKCENV
+679 WKNV
-690 SFDGQNGFEIK
+690 SFTYSTTGYEVTGLSSGQ
-701 GLISNT
+701 
-707 SYTFRAVYLQ
+707 SYTFRVIGKDD
-717 REYSNEQTIKTEE
+717 QTKTSAFVDITTES
-730 ELGVPNAGMEEWFS
+730 ELSVPNAEMEDWHANPQ
-744 NKIAEDG
+744 NKNWEMWYVCN
-751 TDLSGNNKVYWNKWY
+751 SG
-766 PWTENDEKSKGW
+766 ENPVW
-778 NTLNQTT
+778 NTMNQLTT
-785 TQYGAK
+785 SDGGNYRYNA
-791 PSTFLG
+791 
-797 LPTSPYVGCCYTT
+797 
-810 NSGTIRTDDKN
+810 NSGTIRTEGKN
-821 TGTYAALIRT
+821 GGYAARIRA
-831 VGWGKGNTANAFSGN
+831 VGWGRNNAALGSANAKY
-846 MGTCENVTP
+846 GTV

-861 TYDVASHQPKYGYS
+861 YYDSEAKKAVYDGIEFTSRPKSLSFDYKYTPGKGGDQYYAEIVILNKQGDVATEIGRGLLRKGNSVQEWSSTSVDIVYTEEGKKLK
-875 FVSRPSAIQFMYK
+875 ATNMYI
-888 YQPKNAVDWF
+888 V
-898 EVMVEVKDASGNVL
+898 
-912 ANKTITKTGEVSTYT
+912 
-927 SEKIE
+927 
-932 LEYTVAA
+932 
-939 KAAILSIIFKSSG
+939 FKSGDKSD
-952 NENCWGANT
+952 NSSFNT
-961 DNLNP
+961 VP
-966 PPGAN
+966 SFGN
-971 LSDGEYVGS
+971 LSKGEYVGS
-980 QLYIDDVE
+980 EFFVDNIVLN
-988 LIYEY
+988 YE

>member
-36 VAADNEVVSAASRAE
+36 VAADNEVVSATSRAE

-254 PTIVAHGFTSDEPM
+254 PTIVAHGFTSDEAM

-288 GLASC
+288 GLAGC

-368 ATDVYG
+368 ATDVYR
-374 KTTEPPLVLNVTS
+374 KVTETQLVLKVTTH
-387 CNNGFAVTLP
+387 NNGFGATVP
-397 ESVPYGSNTMSFTM
+397 EYVPYGSNTVIFPMT
-411 NLEGD
+411 LEGD
-416 ASKVKFYYSAY
+416 ASKVKFYYWSY
-427 GADQLFTEDNVSIF
+427 GVYQQFTADNVSI
-441 SDGTTHTVTL
+441 SSEGNTHTVTL
-451 TYPDPLIDT
+451 TYGESMIDT
-460 ESDVKFKAEY
+460 ETEMKLKAEY
-470 GSKTIENT
+470 GSKSFEKT
-478 FKVEDPAL
+478 FKVEDPEL
-486 TLSLKNGDAD
+486 KLSLKNGDAD
-496 VWAVPYLYCTGDGNE
+496 VWAT
-511 EHSFTLTA
+511 
-519 TDVYGKTTE
+519 K
-528 PPLVLNVTSCNN
+528 
-540 GFAVTLPESVPY
+540 
-552 GSNTMSFTMNLEG
+552 
-565 DASKVKFYYS
+565 
-575 AYGADQLFTED
+575 AY
-586 NVSIFSDGTT
+586 V
-596 HTVTL
+596 
-601 TYPDPLIDTESDVK
+601 
-615 FKAEYGSKTIE
+615 
-626 NTFKV
+626 KV
-631 EDPALTL
+631 E
-638 SLKNGDADVWAKHVN
+638 
-653 FQVAASAKSR
+653 ASAKSR
-663 SSRTVS
+663 ASRTIS
-669 ASTIE
+669 SSTVE

-679 SDDTWKKCENV
+679 GEVWKMWPNQSYDSE
-690 SFDGQNGFEIK
+690 K
-701 GLISNT
+701 GLFLLTGMGEGATDTNGV
-707 SYTFRAVYLQ
+707 SYTLRAAYKRSGEVVTYSGELSITTEAKTQIPNSGFDDWYTDSKEQWSVGLFKNIKWFFYYPFQQGDEGHWWSTNNERAQAWTVAPVYVTTCPAVIYTYDT
-717 REYSNEQTIKTEE
+717 RTGEGKAAEIHTSGSGGEYASTSTSMYPESAFAGSIFIGSYSWSDKSEHKSLGHSFNTRPLGLSFWYKYKPYKTDAFKVLVEVKSGETVIAAGEYVPEAYSSEDLEYQQHTISLEYTNSLLKATSISVQFLSTNKTS
-730 ELGVPNAGMEEWFS
+730 F
-744 NKIAEDG
+744 
-751 TDLSGNNKVYWNKWY
+751 
-766 PWTENDEKSKGW
+766 TENDLQKNGTLTLTDCADSW
-778 NTLNQTT
+778 NAHF
-785 TQYGAK
+785 G
-791 PSTFLG
+791 SFL
-797 LPTSPYVGCCYTT
+797 
-810 NSGTIRTDDKN
+810 K
-821 TGTYAALIRT
+821 
-831 VGWGKGNTANAFSGN
+831 
-846 MGTCENVTP
+846 
-855 GELYLG
+855 
-861 TYDVASHQPKYGYS
+861 
-875 FVSRPSAIQFMYK
+875 
-888 YQPKNAVDWF
+888 
-898 EVMVEVKDASGNVL
+898 
-912 ANKTITKTGEVSTYT
+912 
-927 SEKIE
+927 
-932 LEYTVAA
+932 
-939 KAAILSIIFKSSG
+939 
-952 NENCWGANT
+952 
-961 DNLNP
+961 
-966 PPGAN
+966 
-971 LSDGEYVGS
+971 
-980 QLYIDDVE
+980 IDDVE
-988 LIYEY
+988 LIYE